1 MANKIQFGIDFKL
14 DKQGLTQAK
23 SEIEKIKKSLQ
34 EDTKLSISGDSI
46 EKLKREIEAF
56 DTALDRAF
64 DKDLNKLNVNKLNSE
79 LKKANISMS
88 DFSRSLAQAG
98 ISGSDTFIGLQR
110 EILKTGTEVKKTK
123 GLVQDMADTLVKT
136 AKWNVASSAINT
148 FSGSIQRAVG
158 YIEGMDD
165 SLNNIRVVTG
175 KSAKEMELF
184 REEANEAAKALGKT
198 TKEYSDASLIFFQQ
212 GKNANEVK
220 ELTEATLLGA
230 NITGESVS
238 DMADYLTAV
247 MNGYVMEANKALEV
261 TDKLAAVG
269 AATGSDFQELAVG
282 MSKVASMAKVVGVD
296 IDQLSGMLATVT
308 TVTREAPETIGT
320 TFKTIFARM
329 SELQAGK
336 EDEEGWTTG
345 KVEEALNQIGVS
357 VLDETGALRDM
368 GEVIDQIGGMWQNL
382 NKESRVGVANAL
394 AGQRQAS
401 RLMAL
406 FENWSMY
413 TDAVDTSQNALGSTL
428 EQNTIRM
435 DSIGYKSKQLRAEVE
450 DLWDSL
456 LDEDVFKS
464 SIDAMS
470 SIVSGIDTVVESFGG
485 LENILLTLGGV
496 ATKVFSKQIAT
507 GLVDMSKKVKDVYGG
522 AKEAITKKPELTSV
536 ERAAKQSVAE
546 DPELNN
552 AQREIRNKLIDDGI
566 KLRKQEELVAKN
578 LSAEDLKSFQQVKD
592 ELMVEQKKLAVLKEQ
607 RDLKNKSAKKTVQ
620 DIDRNITV
628 DQLEDAKELQK
639 LTEKAVKDEEEKN
652 EIVKEQQSNLDAIKR
667 LRADEKTSAK
677 QVLDIFTKEDDEIT
691 TIQTK
696 QKQLLELYNLQE
708 DAFHDSTILAEELAR
723 IEEEIAE
730 TLEDQNDELHNATLK
745 RKKLK
750 EIAETSN
757 ESQQEKDTDKNIK
770 ELELKTAEYEKQAK
784 NVAKVQAA
792 MEGLGAAMQ
801 IVSTI
806 RVFGQLNDDSL
817 TAEERTNIVTTGLGQ
832 ISAAALS
839 LIPVLTSLA
848 TAFGATWATALL
860 PITAIVAGLAAV
872 GAVVYKVADTLNPVN
887 QMTRKNE
894 KALKNYKESLA
905 EVVDE
910 QNRLNDSMA
919 KLTQRENLEKNG
931 LDPSELE
938 EYKTLTDEIASSSPE
953 MVAYYDAFGNAVIKS
968 REEVD
973 KLNESLKE
981 KKKLLHDTMESQ
993 SGSFG
998 AEVAYLQ
1005 TEGKKREAALNA
1017 QLDRQ
1022 QANLDDALASGNAKK
1037 IQKAREELAETS
1049 NQLAK
1054 LSEEFDSIGEKA
1066 QETLVNPFIQG
1077 NKVFKEMGQG
1087 LQGFVGNIF
1096 NSNEVQK
1103 GLDDI
1108 AKDGTLTIKQLQE
1121 KSEEY
1126 LNSFKNGV
1134 LKLGGALSTLN
1145 NSGDQFS
1152 QDLVQNLSGLPQDV
1166 QKVLSSQLLTVSVGL
1181 NEEELLGE
1189 IKNIGNYIADGNLDT
1204 FGVVEYFR
1212 DVAGPQIAETLS
1224 NNIKQGISDGLNSQE
1239 IQNALKEKSWV
1250 LGDTLGTNIAQALS
1264 AAATSQK
1271 YLGNDATGAGIYEYN
1286 YSEELRAQLLE
1297 LSSAFEQGGQVLVD
1311 ALANSSSE
1319 LLQALQTEMSTMD
1332 GSFAG
1337 AAQYKEGIESLNTLI
1352 ENTRLQKEEQDILNE
1367 SLQETEAIFN
1377 NFTESMADSI
1387 DGQQEIAELWNQMVA
1402 NTQEVGEGGLFSINL
1417 DEMDELNEYLRE
1429 NADAMYAYEG
1439 ATDAAIDAYEEFQE
1453 SNTQL
1458 AEAAKSVG
1466 EAFENMAN
1474 NMGED
1479 AFEKIA
1485 KLTGKT
1491 TDQIKNLAKAAS
1503 EGSIEAAKT
1512 LQNEMGRVYATLNKD
1527 SATYFNNFKKVNED
1541 KIRVVAEATGIEA
1554 DNYATLA
1561 DYENA
1566 LEIWKRDKL
1575 GEHVEKKTN
1584 TIKDALMKQVQ
1595 NADKAGMTEAEINAR
1610 TTDAAARAG
1619 EIAALLVARN
1629 AVEIAKQGGEA
1640 GREAG
1645 AQMIDAISGVDKQMG
1660 WTLSNL
1666 ANALRG
1672 EGDDFQSL
1680 LNWIDGKIA
1689 EISAGGDFK
1698 FNVKSIDMPSFDGFT
1713 YTAPSGSIDIP
1724 SYSGSTG
1731 SLGDY
1736 GTEGPAVSGGG
1747 GDKGG
1752 SSKGSEEKEVE
1763 DLEWEK
1769 DIYHDINVELQ
1780 QKQSLLDKLKK
1791 QQDKL
1796 YGKEL
1801 LDNLAKQKK
1810 ALEEQ
1815 QKLLETKLKMQQQD
1829 LANQKAV
1836 LSQQGVAFNI
1846 DGTIANYNQLL
1857 EQKVA
1862 YVNSLSGEAKEAAK
1876 EEFEKLTEMMEAYE
1890 DMMLNSIIET
1900 ENAIQD
1906 SIDAQREI
1914 FLTEFTYAIDLK
1926 IEISDD
1932 FKEALDFVKEMN
1944 NEYEDMSDNYERT
1957 IAQMG
1962 EQVDLVE
1969 RLKIKLDEINNNP
1982 NLSEKERLE
1991 LLEKY
1996 NTELKDA
2003 IKDLNK
2009 LNDELTTI
2017 FEKTLK
2023 DGLDINKKHLENFKS
2038 LNSELKHY
2046 EQTLKLIG
2054 EGDNFQVLDSIYEA
2068 QYNNL
2073 MSQINVLNGQMDV
2086 LQAQRDAL
2094 KAEGMEGTKEW
2105 EAIDKAIK
2113 DTQKDINSLA
2123 QESLKLLQTEFKNS
2137 VDEMLSTLE
2146 DAMTGGAGFKE
2157 LKKQQQEIKD
2167 ERKKYLDGEEKLL
2180 AISKLQQKVQKEID
2194 ETTDPAKKKQLQKFM
2209 DSELKN
2215 LKEKDKLTKYDV
2227 DRANQ
2232 VYDLTLKQMALEDQ
2246 RATKNIM
2253 RLVRDSQGN
2262 WVYEFTEDANAIAKA
2277 QEEVSSSMEKLMELD
2292 KKKLEE
2298 TQDLMLKLQ
2307 EEYYKEV
2314 QQIANDA
2321 ANGKY
2326 KTEEELRQALQV
2338 VNDKYNQKMI
2348 EANAEYEYVKQNA
2361 TLSSMAVIVD
2371 SYAKTGDILENLTT
2385 EQEIILQALA
2395 DKTGNSY
2402 LEMSNIVSNLIS
2414 GDDGSIK
2421 SAMIELGLATEVE
2434 MNSVSNTISSTLENL
2449 GTNTTITLEE
2459 VKTAVGGL
2467 VSNMQDSWGT
2477 SVSDMISKMISTGGF
2492 KDAST
2497 QAIQGVQDKWTEYQG
2512 KVQEVQEA
2520 TGTDLNTM
2528 KTNIENVDKATE
2540 ELNKETV
2547 ALTNKFKEEM
2557 TAVTNLTNA
2566 YKGYRAEIQNT
2577 IKELT
2582 NYVAEINKV
2591 IDAIKRKNDTEA
2603 QANKK
2608 PSTSG
2613 GTSSG
2618 GSSSN
2623 GGGGGNSSAKPAAP
2637 SLNVGSTVKVKPGTR
2652 WYYDSWG
2659 KDPSGMAYTSPLQ
2672 ITSISPYDSST
2683 HKYNLGTRAGEYL
2696 GWVKKTDI
2704 QGYDTGGY
2712 TGEWG
2717 KEGKMAFLHEK
2728 EIVLNKEDT
2737 SKILD
2742 AVKLVRGISGD
2753 ALSGLA
2759 GMIAETSRRTIEAL
2773 GAITQAVM
2781 PSKIQ
2786 TQDQGQQIQQNV
2798 EINADFSGVKSSNE
2812 IEKAFENMAN
2822 MASQYIARK

>member
-34 EDTKLSISGDSI
+34 EGTKLKIGGDSI

-98 ISGSDTFIGLQR
+98 ISGSDAFIGLQR
-110 EILKTGTEVKKTK
+110 EILKTGAEVKKTK
-123 GLVQDMADTLVKT
+123 GLVQDMADTLVHT
-136 AKWNVASSAINT
+136 VKWNIASSAVNKL
-148 FSGSIQRAVG
+148 SGSIQRAVG
-158 YIEGMDD
+158 YIEGMDE

-184 REEANEAAKALGKT
+184 REEANETAKVLGKT

-212 GKNANEVK
+212 GKSANEVK

-296 IDQLSGMLATVT
+296 IDQLNGMLATVT

-329 SELQAGK
+329 SELQAGG

-345 KVEEALNQIGVS
+345 KVEKALNQIGMS
-357 VLDETGALRDM
+357 VLDDTGALRDM
-368 GEVIDQIGGMWQNL
+368 GDVIEQVGGMWENL

-413 TDAVDTSQNALGSTL
+413 TDAVNTSQNALGSTL
-428 EQNTIRM
+428 EQNAIRV
-435 DSIGYKSKQLRAEVE
+435 DSIEYKSKQLRAEIE

-456 LDEDVFKS
+456 LDEDVFKAG
-464 SIDAMS
+464 IDAMS
-470 SIVSGIDTVVESFGG
+470 SIVSGIDTVAESFGG

-507 GLVDMSKKVKDVYGG
+507 GLVDISKKIEGVYGS
-522 AKEAITKKPELTSV
+522 AKEAITKQPELTSV

-546 DPELNN
+546 DPGLNS

-578 LSAEDLKSFQQVKD
+578 LSAEELKSFQLIKD
-592 ELMVEQKKLAVLKEQ
+592 ELMVEQKKLATLQEQ

-639 LTEKAVKDEEEKN
+639 LTEQAIKDEEEKS
-652 EIVKEQQSNLDAIKR
+652 EIVKEQQRNLDAIKR

-677 QVLDIFTKEDDEIT
+677 QVLDVFTKEDDEIT

-696 QKQLLELYNLQE
+696 QKYLLELYNLQE
-708 DAFHDSTILAEELAR
+708 DAFHDSVVLAEELAR
-723 IEEEIAE
+723 IEDEIAY
-730 TLEDQNDELHNATLK
+730 TLEDQNDELYNATLK
-745 RKKLK
+745 RKKLA
-750 EIAETSN
+750 EIAETSK
-757 ESQQEKDTDKNIK
+757 ESQQEKDTDKEIK
-770 ELELKTAEYEKQAK
+770 ELELKTAEYENQAK

-817 TAEERTNIVTTGLGQ
+817 TAEERTNIITTGLGQ
-832 ISAAALS
+832 ISAAAVS

-860 PITAIVAGLAAV
+860 PVAAIVAGLTAV
-872 GAVVYKVADTLNPVN
+872 GAVVYKVADTLDPVN

-894 KALKNYKESLA
+894 KALNNYKEALS
-905 EVVDE
+905 EVIDE

-919 KLTQRENLEKNG
+919 KFSQRENLEQNG

-953 MVAYYDAFGNAVIKS
+953 MVAYYDAFGNAVLKS

-973 KLNESLKE
+973 KLNESLIE
-981 KKKLLHDTMESQ
+981 KKELLHETMESQ

-998 AEVAYLQ
+998 AEIAYLQ

-1017 QLDRQ
+1017 QLDKQ
-1022 QANLDDALASGNAKK
+1022 QANLDEALLSGNAKK

-1066 QETLVNPFIQG
+1066 QETIVNPFIQG

-1096 NSNEVQK
+1096 NSNEIQK

-1108 AKDGTLTIKQLQE
+1108 AKDGTLTITQLRE

-1166 QKVLSSQLLTVSVGL
+1166 QRALSSQLLTLSVGL

-1189 IKNIGNYIADGNLDT
+1189 IKNISNYISDGNLDT
-1204 FGVVEYFR
+1204 FGVIEHFR
-1212 DVAGPQIAETLS
+1212 DVAGPQIAEALS

-1239 IQNALKEKSWV
+1239 IQNALNEKSWFW
-1250 LGDTLGTNIAQALS
+1250 GETLGENIAEALRI
-1264 AAATSQK
+1264 AANNTDLS
-1271 YLGNDATGAGIYEYN
+1271 NGANN
-1286 YSEELRAQLLE
+1286 YSEEIKSQLLE
-1297 LSSAFEQGGQVLVD
+1297 LSSAFEQGGQVLVE

-1319 LLQALQTEMSTMD
+1319 LLQALQTEMSTID

-1337 AAQYKEGIESLNTLI
+1337 TAQYKEGLESLNLLI
-1352 ENTRLQKEEQDILNE
+1352 ENTRLQKEEQDALNE
-1367 SLQETEAIFN
+1367 SLQETGAIFN

-1387 DGQQEIAELWNQMVA
+1387 DGQQEIAELWNQMVE

-1429 NADAMYAYEG
+1429 NAEAMYAYEG
-1439 ATDAAIDAYEEFQE
+1439 ATDAAIDANEEFQD

-1458 AEAAKSVG
+1458 IDAAKRVG
-1466 EAFENMAN
+1466 KAFENMAD

-1491 TDQIKNLAKAAS
+1491 TDQIKDLAKAAS

-1561 DYENA
+1561 EYENA

-1575 GEHVEKKTN
+1575 GEHVTKKTD
-1584 TIKDALMKQVQ
+1584 TIKEALMKQVE
-1595 NADKAGMTEAEINAR
+1595 NADKAGMAEAEVNAR

-1629 AVEIAKQGGEA
+1629 AVQIAEQGGEA

-1645 AQMIDAISGVDKQMG
+1645 AQMIEAISGVDKQMG

-1698 FNVKSIDMPSFDGFT
+1698 FDVKAIEMPSFEGFN
-1713 YTAPSGSIDIP
+1713 YTAPSGSISVP

-1736 GTEGPAVSGGG
+1736 GTQGPSVSSGGG

-1752 SSKGSEEKEVE
+1752 SSGGNKGSEEKEVE
-1763 DLEWEK
+1763 DLEWEA
-1769 DIYHDINVELQ
+1769 DIYHDINVELE
-1780 QKQSLLDKLKK
+1780 QKSILLDKLKQ

-1796 YGKEL
+1796 YGKAL

-1836 LSQQGVAFNI
+1836 LSQQGVAFNV

-1890 DMMLNSIIET
+1890 NMILNSIIET

-1926 IEISDD
+1926 MEISDD

-1944 NEYEDMSDNYERT
+1944 DEYEDMSDNYERT

-1996 NTELKDA
+1996 NDELKDA

-2073 MSQINVLNGQMDV
+2073 MGQINVLNKQMDV
-2086 LQAQRDAL
+2086 LQTQRDAL

-2137 VDEMLSTLE
+2137 VNEMLSTLE

-2180 AISKLQQKVQKEID
+2180 AVSKLQQKVQKEID
-2194 ETTDPAKKKQLQKFM
+2194 ETSDPAKKKQLQKFM

-2246 RATKNIM
+2246 RATKNVM
-2253 RLVRDSQGN
+2253 RLVRDTQGN
-2262 WVYEFTEDANAIAKA
+2262 WVYEFTEDANAIQKA

-2371 SYAKTGDILENLTT
+2371 SYAKTGDVLENLTT

-2402 LEMSNIVSNLIS
+2402 LEMSDIVSNLIS
-2414 GDDGSIK
+2414 GDDDSIK

-2434 MNSVSNTISSTLENL
+2434 MDSVSNTISSTLENL

-2467 VSNMQDSWGT
+2467 VANMQNDWGI
-2477 SVSDMISKMISTGGF
+2477 SVSDMISQMISTGGF

-2497 QAIQGVQDKWTEYQG
+2497 QAIQGVQDKWTEYQD
-2512 KVQEVQEA
+2512 KVQEVQNT
-2520 TGTDLNTM
+2520 TGTDLNTI

-2582 NYVAEINKV
+2582 NYVAEIDKV

-2623 GGGGGNSSAKPAAP
+2623 SGGGGGNSSAKPAPP
-2637 SLNVGSTVKVKPGTR
+2637 SLNVGSTVKVKSGTR

-2659 KDPSGMAYTSPLQ
+2659 TNPSGMAYTTPLQ
-2672 ITSISPYDSST
+2672 ITSISPYADST
-2683 HKYNLGTRAGEYL
+2683 HKYNLGTKAGEYL

>member
-175 KSAKEMELF
+175 KSTKEMELF

-296 IDQLSGMLATVT
+296 IDQLNGMLATVT

-345 KVEEALNQIGVS
+345 KVEEALNKVGMS
-357 VLDETGALRDM
+357 VLDETGQLKDM
-368 GEVIDQIGGMWQNL
+368 GKVIEQIGGMWTDMNR
-382 NKESRVGVANAL
+382 ESQVAIANAL

-401 RLMAL
+401 RLIAL

-413 TDAVDTSQNALGSTL
+413 TDAVDVSQNALGATM
-428 EQNTIRM
+428 EQNAVRM
-435 DSIGYKSKQLRAEVE
+435 DSLAYQSKQLSANLESMWMRIINE
-450 DLWDSL
+450 DTLAAGTTALNKLIDMVNDFIDSL
-456 LDEDVFKS
+456 G
-464 SIDAMS
+464 
-470 SIVSGIDTVVESFGG
+470 GIG
-485 LENILLTLGGV
+485 NTLGAIGALAV
-496 ATKVFSKQIAT
+496 GVFSKQIAGSLQNTKDKITDFAREAKNDLSSMISTIKNLTPT
-507 GLVDMSKKVKDVYGG
+507 GRLERQNTSSNSESEEYRLAQQERISELQAGELKIKRNLSTEEHQRYKELTGIIAKESEALTLAMKNKEIAEDIAATGGLATTNVKAELNVLKSKEKALENIKNSVEAAKNSTKATTVEESVLLEKLGKQDQYTKNIVEQLKVSNKGRIQIKDIEELITKELEAQEDAQAAINELQKAGLNNAEAQLEAQEARTAEITSQAEGEITELEKKAAREQLWSTVVSGAAAAGTAIFGVVGALKEYNKEGATFDDQTNAITNGFSTMGASLMMMPGIWTKVIGAVSMATGWIIKFVRENTGMGKILKTNEAVLERYQNRMADIADAQERLNQVSDKFEEIDAITADGLLPEERESLQQIRNEIAELKPEMVDYYDAYGNAVLKNRDALKEMNDELERQREIERNAMKENSGNFGQEYGYRMAGIQEEIASKETELAAEQQYLNELLKGGSEAEAALRGSDKSMWKSRQEEIAEAIDSTEKKIASLSANLTDLGESSKSVGKDIQSNMIDVIIQSDGPIKNLGKSMQGLGANLLTQTRVMDSVKDAYQKAQDQFLSAEDSSALQKQVMNDIQARVEGIAQYFVDLKNADHEWVETLSKSNTQTQQYLSETMYNLG
-522 AKEAITKKPELTSV
+522 ATKEEMDSLTSAFV
-536 ERAAKQSVAE
+536 SMVDGDNGFFDIAKLQDESNAMSQVFSSMMTTRMNTLEEYKSQLDAMKQEVFSTEDIDILAREWVASME
-546 DPELNN
+546 NAIYN
-552 AQREIRNKLIDDGI
+552 AQREGDSAGAQGLQTMLDEFNRLGSTGNDTDMMARNEILFSDTELLERNKTLLDGQIDQY
-566 KLRKQEELVAKN
+566 LELSNSVATYQEQIAN
-578 LSAEDLKSFQQVKD
+578 LSEAQAELTDMSYNY
-592 ELMVEQKKLAVLKEQ
+592 LA
-607 RDLKNKSAKKTVQ
+607 T
-620 DIDRNITV
+620 
-628 DQLEDAKELQK
+628 
-639 LTEKAVKDEEEKN
+639 
-652 EIVKEQQSNLDAIKR
+652 
-667 LRADEKTSAK
+667 
-677 QVLDIFTKEDDEIT
+677 
-691 TIQTK
+691 
-696 QKQLLELYNLQE
+696 
-708 DAFHDSTILAEELAR
+708 
-723 IEEEIAE
+723 IAE
-730 TLEDQNDELHNATLK
+730 TDEGYSYM
-745 RKKLK
+745 
-750 EIAETSN
+750 AETFNSFA
-757 ESQQEKDTDKNIK
+757 EALGEFGGDMDGIFEGFDAELDGMVEK
-770 ELELKTAEYEKQAK
+770 
-784 NVAKVQAA
+784 
-792 MEGLGAAMQ
+792 M
-801 IVSTI
+801 
-806 RVFGQLNDDSL
+806 
-817 TAEERTNIVTTGLGQ
+817 
-832 ISAAALS
+832 
-839 LIPVLTSLA
+839 
-848 TAFGATWATALL
+848 
-860 PITAIVAGLAAV
+860 GLAADE
-872 GAVVYKVADTLNPVN
+872 A
-887 QMTRKNE
+887 KNI
-894 KALKNYKESLA
+894 
-905 EVVDE
+905 E
-910 QNRLNDSMA
+910 QD
-919 KLTQRENLEKNG
+919 
-931 LDPSELE
+931 
-938 EYKTLTDEIASSSPE
+938 
-953 MVAYYDAFGNAVIKS
+953 
-968 REEVD
+968 
-973 KLNESLKE
+973 
-981 KKKLLHDTMESQ
+981 
-993 SGSFG
+993 
-998 AEVAYLQ
+998 
-1005 TEGKKREAALNA
+1005 
-1017 QLDRQ
+1017 
-1022 QANLDDALASGNAKK
+1022 LAS
-1037 IQKAREELAETS
+1037 
-1049 NQLAK
+1049 
-1054 LSEEFDSIGEKA
+1054 
-1066 QETLVNPFIQG
+1066 
-1077 NKVFKEMGQG
+1077 
-1087 LQGFVGNIF
+1087 
-1096 NSNEVQK
+1096 
-1103 GLDDI
+1103 
-1108 AKDGTLTIKQLQE
+1108 
-1121 KSEEY
+1121 
-1126 LNSFKNGV
+1126 
-1134 LKLGGALSTLN
+1134 
-1145 NSGDQFS
+1145 
-1152 QDLVQNLSGLPQDV
+1152 
-1166 QKVLSSQLLTVSVGL
+1166 
-1181 NEEELLGE
+1181 
-1189 IKNIGNYIADGNLDT
+1189 NIGKA
-1204 FGVVEYFR
+1204 F
-1212 DVAGPQIAETLS
+1212 
-1224 NNIKQGISDGLNSQE
+1224 
-1239 IQNALKEKSWV
+1239 
-1250 LGDTLGTNIAQALS
+1250 QALPDKMGDS
-1264 AAATSQK
+1264 
-1271 YLGNDATGAGIYEYN
+1271 YN
-1286 YSEELRAQLLE
+1286 NLL
-1297 LSSAFEQGGQVLVD
+1297 
-1311 ALANSSSE
+1311 
-1319 LLQALQTEMSTMD
+1319 
-1332 GSFAG
+1332 
-1337 AAQYKEGIESLNTLI
+1337 
-1352 ENTRLQKEEQDILNE
+1352 
-1367 SLQETEAIFN
+1367 
-1377 NFTESMADSI
+1377 
-1387 DGQQEIAELWNQMVA
+1387 
-1402 NTQEVGEGGLFSINL
+1402 
-1417 DEMDELNEYLRE
+1417 
-1429 NADAMYAYEG
+1429 
-1439 ATDAAIDAYEEFQE
+1439 
-1453 SNTQL
+1453 
-1458 AEAAKSVG
+1458 
-1466 EAFENMAN
+1466 
-1474 NMGED
+1474 
-1479 AFEKIA
+1479 

-1491 TDQIKNLAKAAS
+1491 SDQMTKLAQEAAG
-1503 EGSIEAAKT
+1503 GSKEAAKELSNSVGKIYAAMNMENADYYKEFVKYNRAR
-1512 LQNEMGRVYATLNKD
+1512 LQDVAT
-1527 SATYFNNFKKVNED
+1527 T
-1541 KIRVVAEATGIEA
+1541 TGIMATDYDNLAQFQNDLERWKAEVA
-1554 DNYATLA
+1554 DGYHGDQYNSYLDMVRSKLKTASNAGA
-1561 DYENA
+1561 DEQK
-1566 LEIWKRDKL
+1566 I
-1575 GEHVEKKTN
+1575 
-1584 TIKDALMKQVQ
+1584 
-1595 NADKAGMTEAEINAR
+1595 
-1610 TTDAAARAG
+1610 AAATT
-1619 EIAALLVARN
+1619 AAANVESANQASIVANNMYQMVAR
-1629 AVEIAKQGGEA
+1629 AA
-1640 GREAG
+1640 
-1645 AQMIDAISGVDKQMG
+1645 DAISNIPLLGKLVSRGVQAIVNKFKSYVEQKSNELKSAQSVLDAALG
-1660 WTLSNL
+1660 DLDLGDITLDNYL
-1666 ANALRG
+1666 
-1672 EGDDFQSL
+1672 DDTTGVNNFVMP
-1680 LNWIDGKIA
+1680 
-1689 EISAGGDFK
+1689 AGPQ
-1698 FNVKSIDMPSFDGFT
+1698 I
-1713 YTAPSGSIDIP
+1713 
-1724 SYSGSTG
+1724 STG
-1731 SLGDY
+1731 RPTS
-1736 GTEGPAVSGGG
+1736 GTTGPSVSNSGG

-1876 EEFEKLTEMMEAYE
+1876 GEFEKLTEMMEAYE

-1969 RLKIKLDEINNNP
+1969 RLKIKLDAINNNP

-1996 NTELKDA
+1996 NAELKDA

-2137 VDEMLSTLE
+2137 VNEMLSTLE

-2180 AISKLQQKVQKEID
+2180 AVSKLQQKVQKEID

-2402 LEMSNIVSNLIS
+2402 LEMSDIVSDLIS
-2414 GDDGSIK
+2414 GDDDSIK

-2434 MNSVSNTISSTLENL
+2434 MDNVSNTISSTLENL

-2459 VKTAVGGL
+2459 VKNAVGGL
-2467 VSNMQDSWGT
+2467 VSNMQDGWGT

-2520 TGTDLNTM
+2520 TGTNLNTI
-2528 KTNIENVDKATE
+2528 KTNIKNVDKATE
-2540 ELNKETV
+2540 ELNKETE

-2557 TAVTNLTNA
+2557 TAITNLTNA

-2608 PSTSG
+2608 PSTSS

-2623 GGGGGNSSAKPAAP
+2623 GGGGGNSSAKPAPPA
-2637 SLNVGSTVKVKPGTR
+2637 LNVGSTVKVKSGTR

-2659 KDPSGMAYTSPLQ
+2659 MNPSGMAYTTPLQ
-2672 ITSISPYDSST
+2672 ITSISPYADST
-2683 HKYNLGTRAGEYL
+2683 HKYNLGTKAGEYL

-2798 EINADFSGVKSSNE
+2798 EINADFSGVKSANE

>member
-1 MANKIQFGIDFKL
+1 MAKINFTLDFNLNKDGIKQAGKELDALMKKLKDSPEFGL
-14 DKQGLTQAK
+14 DKELQKAYK
-23 SEIEKIKKSLQ
+23 SA
-34 EDTKLSISGDSI
+34 
-46 EKLKREIEAF
+46 EA
-56 DTALDRAF
+56 
-64 DKDLNKLNVNKLNSE
+64 
-79 LKKANISMS
+79 LKKALSKSFDKNFEKLGVKEFNNELSKS
-88 DFSRSLAQAG
+88 GQSLNSVEKNLTAVGVKGAKAFNEIEYEINKVGLSVKQ
-98 ISGSDTFIGLQR
+98 SNKFLNEMFDTFGKTVKWGL
-110 EILKTGTEVKKTK
+110 
-123 GLVQDMADTLVKT
+123 
-136 AKWNVASSAINT
+136 ASSAMNQMT
-148 FSGSIQRAVG
+148 GAVQRAVG
-158 YIEGMDD
+158 FTKSLDE
-165 SLNNIRVVTG
+165 SLNNIQVVSG
-175 KSAKEMELF
+175 KNTAEMKSFAK
-184 REEANEAAKALGKT
+184 EANEAAKALGKT
-198 TKEYSDASLIFFQQ
+198 TTEYTDASLIFFQQ
-212 GKNANEVK
+212 GKTASEVRA
-220 ELTEATLLGA
+220 LTEATLMGA
-230 NITGESVS
+230 NVTGSSVT

-247 MNGYVMEANKALEV
+247 MNGYVFEANRALEV

-296 IDQLSGMLATVT
+296 IDQLNGMLATVT

-345 KVEEALNQIGVS
+345 KVEEALNKVGMS
-357 VLDETGALRDM
+357 VLDETGQLKDM
-368 GEVIDQIGGMWQNL
+368 GKVIEQIGGMWTDMNR
-382 NKESRVGVANAL
+382 ESQVAITNAL

-413 TDAVDTSQNALGSTL
+413 TDAVDVSQNALGATM
-428 EQNTIRM
+428 EQNAVRM
-435 DSIGYKSKQLRAEVE
+435 DSLAYQSKQLSANLESMWMRIINE
-450 DLWDSL
+450 DTLAAGTTALNKLIDMVNDFIDSL
-456 LDEDVFKS
+456 G
-464 SIDAMS
+464 
-470 SIVSGIDTVVESFGG
+470 GIG
-485 LENILLTLGGV
+485 NTLGTIGALAV
-496 ATKVFSKQIAT
+496 GVFSKQIAGSLQNTKDKITDFAREAKNDLSSMISTIKNLTPT
-507 GLVDMSKKVKDVYGG
+507 GRLERQNTSSNSESEEYRLAQQERISELQAGELKIKRNLSTEEHQRYKELTGII
-522 AKEAITKKPELTSV
+522 AKESEALTLAMKNKEIAEDIAATGGLATTNVKAELNVLKSKEKALENIKNSVEAAKNSTKATTVEESVLLEKLGKQDQYTKNIVEQLKVSNKGRIQIKDIEELITKEL
-536 ERAAKQSVAE
+536 EAQEDAQAAINELQKAG
-546 DPELNN
+546 LNN
-552 AQREIRNKLIDDGI
+552 AEAQLEAQEAKTAEITRQAEGEITELEKKAKKEELWNRVVSGAAAAGTAIFGAIGAIKEYNKEGATFDDQTNAITNGFSTMGASLMAMPGIWTKVIGAVSMATGWIIKFVRENTGMGKILKTNEAVLERYQNRMADIADAQERLNQVSDKFEEIDAITADGLLPEERENLQQIRNEIAELKPEMVDYYDAYGNAVLKNRDALKEMNDELERQREIERNAMKENSGNFGQEYGYRMAGI
-566 KLRKQEELVAKN
+566 QEEIASK
-578 LSAEDLKSFQQVKD
+578 ET
-592 ELMVEQKKLAVLKEQ
+592 ELA
-607 RDLKNKSAKKTVQ
+607 A
-620 DIDRNITV
+620 
-628 DQLEDAKELQK
+628 
-639 LTEKAVKDEEEKN
+639 
-652 EIVKEQQSNLDAIKR
+652 EQQYLNELLKGGSEAKAA
-667 LRADEKTSAK
+667 LRGSDKSMWK
-677 QVLDIFTKEDDEIT
+677 SRQ
-691 TIQTK
+691 
-696 QKQLLELYNLQE
+696 
-708 DAFHDSTILAEELAR
+708 
-723 IEEEIAE
+723 EEIAE
-730 TLEDQNDELHNATLK
+730 AIDSTE
-745 RKKLK
+745 KK
-750 EIAETSN
+750 IASLSANLTDLRESYQSVGKDIQSN
-757 ESQQEKDTDKNIK
+757 MIDVIVQSDGPIKNLGK
-770 ELELKTAEYEKQAK
+770 SMQ
-784 NVAKVQAA
+784 
-792 MEGLGAAMQ
+792 GLGANLLTQTRVMDSVKDAYQKGQDQFLSDKDSAALQKQAMDDIQ
-801 IVSTI
+801 A
-806 RVFGQLNDDSL
+806 RVEGIAQYFVDLKNADHEWVETLSKSNTQTQQYLSETMYNLGATKEEMDSL
-817 TAEERTNIVTTGLGQ
+817 TG
-832 ISAAALS
+832 
-839 LIPVLTSLA
+839 
-848 TAFGATWATALL
+848 AF
-860 PITAIVAGLAAV
+860 VS
-872 GAVVYKVADTLNPVN
+872 
-887 QMTRKNE
+887 M
-894 KALKNYKESLA
+894 
-905 EVVDE
+905 VDGD
-910 QNRLNDSMA
+910 NGFFDIA
-919 KLTQRENLEKNG
+919 KLQDESNAMSQVFSSMMTTRMNT
-931 LDPSELE
+931 LE
-938 EYKTLTDEIASSSPE
+938 EYKSQL
-953 MVAYYDAFGNAVIKS
+953 DAMKQEVFSTEDIDILAREWVTSIENAI
-968 REEVD
+968 
-973 KLNESLKE
+973 
-981 KKKLLHDTMESQ
+981 
-993 SGSFG
+993 
-998 AEVAYLQ
+998 Y
-1005 TEGKKREAALNA
+1005 NA
-1017 QLDRQ
+1017 QRDEDY
-1022 QANLDDALASGNAKK
+1022 AGA
-1037 IQKAREELAETS
+1037 
-1049 NQLAK
+1049 
-1054 LSEEFDSIGEKA
+1054 
-1066 QETLVNPFIQG
+1066 
-1077 NKVFKEMGQG
+1077 QG
-1087 LQGFVGNIF
+1087 LQAMLDEFNRLGSTGNDTDMMARNEILF
-1096 NSNEVQK
+1096 SDTELLERNKTLLDGQIDQYLELSNSVATYQEQ
-1103 GLDDI
+1103 I
-1108 AKDGTLTIKQLQE
+1108 A
-1121 KSEEY
+1121 
-1126 LNSFKNGV
+1126 
-1134 LKLGGALSTLN
+1134 
-1145 NSGDQFS
+1145 
-1152 QDLVQNLSGLPQDV
+1152 NLSEAQAE
-1166 QKVLSSQLLTVSVGL
+1166 LTDMSY
-1181 NEEELLGE
+1181 
-1189 IKNIGNYIADGNLDT
+1189 NYLAT
-1204 FGVVEYFR
+1204 
-1212 DVAGPQIAETLS
+1212 IAETDEGYSYMAETFNSFAEALGEFGGDMDGIFEGFDAELDGMIEKMGLAADEAKNIEQDLAS
-1224 NNIKQGISDGLNSQE
+1224 NIGK
-1239 IQNALKEKSWV
+1239 AF
-1250 LGDTLGTNIAQALS
+1250 QALPDKMGDS
-1264 AAATSQK
+1264 YK
-1271 YLGNDATGAGIYEYN
+1271 D
-1286 YSEELRAQLLE
+1286 LL
-1297 LSSAFEQGGQVLVD
+1297 
-1311 ALANSSSE
+1311 
-1319 LLQALQTEMSTMD
+1319 
-1332 GSFAG
+1332 
-1337 AAQYKEGIESLNTLI
+1337 
-1352 ENTRLQKEEQDILNE
+1352 
-1367 SLQETEAIFN
+1367 
-1377 NFTESMADSI
+1377 
-1387 DGQQEIAELWNQMVA
+1387 
-1402 NTQEVGEGGLFSINL
+1402 
-1417 DEMDELNEYLRE
+1417 
-1429 NADAMYAYEG
+1429 
-1439 ATDAAIDAYEEFQE
+1439 
-1453 SNTQL
+1453 
-1458 AEAAKSVG
+1458 
-1466 EAFENMAN
+1466 
-1474 NMGED
+1474 
-1479 AFEKIA
+1479 

-1491 TDQIKNLAKAAS
+1491 SDEMTKLAQEAAGGGKEAAKELSNSVGKIYAAMNMENADYYKEFVKYNQARLQDVAATTGIMATDYDNLAQFQNDLERWKAEVADGYHGDQYNSYLDMVRSKLKSASDAGADEQKIAAATTAAANVESANQASIVANNMYQMVAKAA
-1503 EGSIEAAKT
+1503 
-1512 LQNEMGRVYATLNKD
+1512 
-1527 SATYFNNFKKVNED
+1527 
-1541 KIRVVAEATGIEA
+1541 
-1554 DNYATLA
+1554 
-1561 DYENA
+1561 
-1566 LEIWKRDKL
+1566 
-1575 GEHVEKKTN
+1575 
-1584 TIKDALMKQVQ
+1584 
-1595 NADKAGMTEAEINAR
+1595 
-1610 TTDAAARAG
+1610 
-1619 EIAALLVARN
+1619 
-1629 AVEIAKQGGEA
+1629 
-1640 GREAG
+1640 
-1645 AQMIDAISGVDKQMG
+1645 DAISNIPLLGTLVSKGVQAIVNKFKSYAEQKSNELKSAQSILDAALG
-1660 WTLSNL
+1660 DLDLGDITLDNYL
-1666 ANALRG
+1666 
-1672 EGDDFQSL
+1672 DDTTGFD
-1680 LNWIDGKIA
+1680 NFVMP
-1689 EISAGGDFK
+1689 AG
-1698 FNVKSIDMPSFDGFT
+1698 PQL
-1713 YTAPSGSIDIP
+1713 
-1724 SYSGSTG
+1724 STG
-1731 SLGDY
+1731 RPTS
-1736 GTEGPAVSGGG
+1736 GTEGPSVSNSGG
-1747 GDKGG
+1747 GDKGKGG
-1752 SSKGSEEKEVE
+1752 SSKDSEEKEVE

-1846 DGTIANYNQLL
+1846 DGTIANYNKLL

-1969 RLKIKLDEINNNP
+1969 RLKIKLDAINNNP

-1996 NTELKDA
+1996 NAELKDA

-2180 AISKLQQKVQKEID
+2180 AVSKLQQKVQKEID

-2402 LEMSNIVSNLIS
+2402 LEMSDIVSNLIS
-2414 GDDGSIK
+2414 GDNDSIK

-2434 MNSVSNTISSTLENL
+2434 MDSVSNTISSTLENL

-2467 VSNMQDSWGT
+2467 VANMQDSWGT

-2520 TGTDLNTM
+2520 TGTNLNTI
-2528 KTNIENVDKATE
+2528 KTNIENIDKATE
-2540 ELNKETV
+2540 ELNKETE

-2557 TAVTNLTNA
+2557 TAITNLTNA

-2591 IDAIKRKNDTEA
+2591 IDAIKRKNDTES

-2608 PSTSG
+2608 PSTSS

-2623 GGGGGNSSAKPAAP
+2623 GGGGGNSSAKPAPPA
-2637 SLNVGSTVKVKPGTR
+2637 LNVGSTVKVKSGTR

-2659 KDPSGMAYTSPLQ
+2659 MNPSGMAYTTPLQ
-2672 ITSISPYDSST
+2672 ITSISPYADST
-2683 HKYNLGTRAGEYL
+2683 HKYNLGTKAGEYL

-2798 EINADFSGVKSSNE
+2798 EINADFSGVKSANE

>member
-1 MANKIQFGIDFKL
+1 M
-14 DKQGLTQAK
+14 
-23 SEIEKIKKSLQ
+23 
-34 EDTKLSISGDSI
+34 GDSY
-46 EKLKREIEAF
+46 
-56 DTALDRAF
+56 
-64 DKDLNKLNVNKLNSE
+64 KDLL
-79 LKKANISMS
+79 
-88 DFSRSLAQAG
+88 
-98 ISGSDTFIGLQR
+98 
-110 EILKTGTEVKKTK
+110 
-123 GLVQDMADTLVKT
+123 
-136 AKWNVASSAINT
+136 
-148 FSGSIQRAVG
+148 
-158 YIEGMDD
+158 
-165 SLNNIRVVTG
+165 
-175 KSAKEMELF
+175 
-184 REEANEAAKALGKT
+184 
-198 TKEYSDASLIFFQQ
+198 
-212 GKNANEVK
+212 
-220 ELTEATLLGA
+220 
-230 NITGESVS
+230 
-238 DMADYLTAV
+238 
-247 MNGYVMEANKALEV
+247 
-261 TDKLAAVG
+261 
-269 AATGSDFQELAVG
+269 
-282 MSKVASMAKVVGVD
+282 
-296 IDQLSGMLATVT
+296 
-308 TVTREAPETIGT
+308 
-320 TFKTIFARM
+320 
-329 SELQAGK
+329 
-336 EDEEGWTTG
+336 
-345 KVEEALNQIGVS
+345 
-357 VLDETGALRDM
+357 
-368 GEVIDQIGGMWQNL
+368 
-382 NKESRVGVANAL
+382 
-394 AGQRQAS
+394 
-401 RLMAL
+401 
-406 FENWSMY
+406 
-413 TDAVDTSQNALGSTL
+413 
-428 EQNTIRM
+428 
-435 DSIGYKSKQLRAEVE
+435 
-450 DLWDSL
+450 
-456 LDEDVFKS
+456 
-464 SIDAMS
+464 
-470 SIVSGIDTVVESFGG
+470 
-485 LENILLTLGGV
+485 
-496 ATKVFSKQIAT
+496 
-507 GLVDMSKKVKDVYGG
+507 
-522 AKEAITKKPELTSV
+522 
-536 ERAAKQSVAE
+536 
-546 DPELNN
+546 
-552 AQREIRNKLIDDGI
+552 
-566 KLRKQEELVAKN
+566 
-578 LSAEDLKSFQQVKD
+578 
-592 ELMVEQKKLAVLKEQ
+592 
-607 RDLKNKSAKKTVQ
+607 
-620 DIDRNITV
+620 
-628 DQLEDAKELQK
+628 
-639 LTEKAVKDEEEKN
+639 
-652 EIVKEQQSNLDAIKR
+652 
-667 LRADEKTSAK
+667 
-677 QVLDIFTKEDDEIT
+677 
-691 TIQTK
+691 
-696 QKQLLELYNLQE
+696 
-708 DAFHDSTILAEELAR
+708 
-723 IEEEIAE
+723 
-730 TLEDQNDELHNATLK
+730 
-745 RKKLK
+745 
-750 EIAETSN
+750 
-757 ESQQEKDTDKNIK
+757 
-770 ELELKTAEYEKQAK
+770 
-784 NVAKVQAA
+784 
-792 MEGLGAAMQ
+792 
-801 IVSTI
+801 
-806 RVFGQLNDDSL
+806 
-817 TAEERTNIVTTGLGQ
+817 
-832 ISAAALS
+832 
-839 LIPVLTSLA
+839 
-848 TAFGATWATALL
+848 
-860 PITAIVAGLAAV
+860 
-872 GAVVYKVADTLNPVN
+872 
-887 QMTRKNE
+887 
-894 KALKNYKESLA
+894 
-905 EVVDE
+905 
-910 QNRLNDSMA
+910 
-919 KLTQRENLEKNG
+919 
-931 LDPSELE
+931 
-938 EYKTLTDEIASSSPE
+938 
-953 MVAYYDAFGNAVIKS
+953 
-968 REEVD
+968 
-973 KLNESLKE
+973 
-981 KKKLLHDTMESQ
+981 
-993 SGSFG
+993 
-998 AEVAYLQ
+998 
-1005 TEGKKREAALNA
+1005 
-1017 QLDRQ
+1017 
-1022 QANLDDALASGNAKK
+1022 
-1037 IQKAREELAETS
+1037 
-1049 NQLAK
+1049 
-1054 LSEEFDSIGEKA
+1054 
-1066 QETLVNPFIQG
+1066 
-1077 NKVFKEMGQG
+1077 
-1087 LQGFVGNIF
+1087 
-1096 NSNEVQK
+1096 
-1103 GLDDI
+1103 
-1108 AKDGTLTIKQLQE
+1108 
-1121 KSEEY
+1121 
-1126 LNSFKNGV
+1126 
-1134 LKLGGALSTLN
+1134 
-1145 NSGDQFS
+1145 
-1152 QDLVQNLSGLPQDV
+1152 
-1166 QKVLSSQLLTVSVGL
+1166 
-1181 NEEELLGE
+1181 
-1189 IKNIGNYIADGNLDT
+1189 
-1204 FGVVEYFR
+1204 
-1212 DVAGPQIAETLS
+1212 
-1224 NNIKQGISDGLNSQE
+1224 
-1239 IQNALKEKSWV
+1239 
-1250 LGDTLGTNIAQALS
+1250 
-1264 AAATSQK
+1264 
-1271 YLGNDATGAGIYEYN
+1271 
-1286 YSEELRAQLLE
+1286 
-1297 LSSAFEQGGQVLVD
+1297 
-1311 ALANSSSE
+1311 
-1319 LLQALQTEMSTMD
+1319 
-1332 GSFAG
+1332 
-1337 AAQYKEGIESLNTLI
+1337 
-1352 ENTRLQKEEQDILNE
+1352 
-1367 SLQETEAIFN
+1367 
-1377 NFTESMADSI
+1377 
-1387 DGQQEIAELWNQMVA
+1387 
-1402 NTQEVGEGGLFSINL
+1402 
-1417 DEMDELNEYLRE
+1417 
-1429 NADAMYAYEG
+1429 
-1439 ATDAAIDAYEEFQE
+1439 
-1453 SNTQL
+1453 
-1458 AEAAKSVG
+1458 
-1466 EAFENMAN
+1466 
-1474 NMGED
+1474 
-1479 AFEKIA
+1479 

-1491 TDQIKNLAKAAS
+1491 SDEMTKLAHEAAGGGKEAARELSNSVGKIYAAMNMENADYYKEFVKYNQARLQDVAATTGIMATDYDNLAQFQNDLERWKAEVADGYHGDQYNSYLDMVRSKLKTASNAGADEQKIAAATTAAANVESANQASIVANNMYQMVAKAA
-1503 EGSIEAAKT
+1503 
-1512 LQNEMGRVYATLNKD
+1512 
-1527 SATYFNNFKKVNED
+1527 
-1541 KIRVVAEATGIEA
+1541 
-1554 DNYATLA
+1554 
-1561 DYENA
+1561 
-1566 LEIWKRDKL
+1566 
-1575 GEHVEKKTN
+1575 
-1584 TIKDALMKQVQ
+1584 
-1595 NADKAGMTEAEINAR
+1595 
-1610 TTDAAARAG
+1610 
-1619 EIAALLVARN
+1619 
-1629 AVEIAKQGGEA
+1629 
-1640 GREAG
+1640 
-1645 AQMIDAISGVDKQMG
+1645 DAISNIPLLGKLVSKGVQAIVNKFKSYAEQKSNELKSAQSILDAALG
-1660 WTLSNL
+1660 DLNLGDITLDNYLDSTTGFDN
-1666 ANALRG
+1666 
-1672 EGDDFQSL
+1672 FVMP
-1680 LNWIDGKIA
+1680 
-1689 EISAGGDFK
+1689 AG
-1698 FNVKSIDMPSFDGFT
+1698 PQL
-1713 YTAPSGSIDIP
+1713 
-1724 SYSGSTG
+1724 STG
-1731 SLGDY
+1731 RPTS
-1736 GTEGPAVSGGG
+1736 GTEGPSVSNSGGG
-1747 GDKGG
+1747 DKGKGG
-1752 SSKGSEEKEVE
+1752 SSKGSEEKEIE

-1796 YGKEL
+1796 YGREL

-1846 DGTIANYNQLL
+1846 DGTIANYNKLL

-1969 RLKIKLDEINNNP
+1969 RLKIKLDAINNNP

-1996 NTELKDA
+1996 NAELKDA

-2180 AISKLQQKVQKEID
+2180 AVSKLQQKVQKEID

-2434 MNSVSNTISSTLENL
+2434 MDSVSNTISSTLENL

-2467 VSNMQDSWGT
+2467 VANMQDSWGT

-2512 KVQEVQEA
+2512 KVLEVQEA
-2520 TGTDLNTM
+2520 TGTDLNTI
-2528 KTNIENVDKATE
+2528 KTNIENVDKSTE

-2577 IKELT
+2577 IKDLT

-2608 PSTSG
+2608 PSTSS

-2623 GGGGGNSSAKPAAP
+2623 GGGGGNSSAKPAPPA
-2637 SLNVGSTVKVKPGTR
+2637 LNVGSTVKVKSGTR

-2659 KDPSGMAYTSPLQ
+2659 MNPSGMAYTTPLQ
-2672 ITSISPYDSST
+2672 ITSISPYADST
-2683 HKYNLGTRAGEYL
+2683 HKYNLGTKAGEYL

-2798 EINADFSGVKSSNE
+2798 EINADFSGVKSANE

>member
-1 MANKIQFGIDFKL
+1 MAKINFTLDFNLNKDGIKQAGKELDALMKKLKDSPEFGIDKEL
-14 DKQGLTQAK
+14 QKAYK
-23 SEIEKIKKSLQ
+23 SA
-34 EDTKLSISGDSI
+34 
-46 EKLKREIEAF
+46 EA
-56 DTALDRAF
+56 
-64 DKDLNKLNVNKLNSE
+64 
-79 LKKANISMS
+79 LKKALSKSFDKNFEKLGVKEFNNELSKS
-88 DFSRSLAQAG
+88 GQSLNSVEKNLTAVGVKGAKAFNEIEYEINKVGLSVKQ
-98 ISGSDTFIGLQR
+98 SNKFLNEMFDTFGKTVKWGL
-110 EILKTGTEVKKTK
+110 
-123 GLVQDMADTLVKT
+123 
-136 AKWNVASSAINT
+136 ASSAMNQMT
-148 FSGSIQRAVG
+148 GAVQRAVG
-158 YIEGMDD
+158 FTKSLDE
-165 SLNNIRVVTG
+165 SLNNIQVVSG
-175 KSAKEMELF
+175 KNTAEMKSFAK
-184 REEANEAAKALGKT
+184 EANEAAKALGKT
-198 TKEYSDASLIFFQQ
+198 TTEYTDASLIFFQQ
-212 GKNANEVK
+212 GKTASEVRA
-220 ELTEATLLGA
+220 LTEATLMGA

-296 IDQLSGMLATVT
+296 IDQLNGMLATVT

-345 KVEEALNQIGVS
+345 KVEEALNKVGMS
-357 VLDETGALRDM
+357 VLDETGQLKDM
-368 GEVIDQIGGMWQNL
+368 GKVIEQIGGMWTDMNR
-382 NKESRVGVANAL
+382 ESQVAITNAL

-413 TDAVDTSQNALGSTL
+413 TDAVDVSQNALGATM
-428 EQNTIRM
+428 EQNAVRM
-435 DSIGYKSKQLRAEVE
+435 DSLAYQSKQLSANLESMWMRIINE
-450 DLWDSL
+450 DTLAAGTTALNKLIDMVNDFIDSL
-456 LDEDVFKS
+456 G
-464 SIDAMS
+464 
-470 SIVSGIDTVVESFGG
+470 GI
-485 LENILLTLGGV
+485 ENTLGVIG
-496 ATKVFSKQIAT
+496 ALAAGVFSKQIAGLLQNGKDKLTDFAREAKNDLSSMISTLKNETPTRRLEGQNISSNSESEEYRLAQQERISELQAGELKIKRNLSTEEHQRYKELT
-507 GLVDMSKKVKDVYGG
+507 GIIAKESEALTLAMKNKEIAEDIAATGGLATTNVKAELNVLKSKEKALENIKNSVEAAKNSTKATTVEESVLLEKLGKQDQYTKNIVKQLEVSKNGRIEIEDIEKLITKELKAQENAQAAINELQKAGLNNAEAQLEAQEAKTAEITRQAEGEITELEKKAKKEELWNEVVSGAAAAGTAVFGAYAAFKEYNKEGATFEDQTNAITSGFSTMGASLMAMPGIWTKVIGAVSMATGWIIKFVRENTGMGKILKTNEAVLERYQNRMADIADAQERLNQVSDKFEEIDAITADGLLPEERENLQQIRNEIAELKPDMVDYYDAYGNAVLKNRDALKEMNDELERQREIERNAMKENSGNFGQEYGYRMAGIQEEIASKETELAAEQQYLNELLKGGSGAKAALRGSDKSMWKSRQEEIAEAIDSTEKKIASLSANLTDLRESYQSVGKDIQSNMIDVIVQSDGPIKNLGKSMQGLGANLLTQTRVMDSVKDAYQKGQDQFLSDKDSAALQKQAMDDIQARVEGIAQYFVDLKNADHEWVETLSKSNTQTQQYLSETMYNLG
-522 AKEAITKKPELTSV
+522 ATKEEMDSLTGAFVSMVDGDNGFFDIAKLQDESNAMSQVFSSMMTTRMNTLEEYKSQLDAMKQEVFSTEDIDILARGWAARMRLAI
-536 ERAAKQSVAE
+536 
-546 DPELNN
+546 DN
-552 AQREIRNKLIDDGI
+552 AQREEDYAGAQGLQAMLDEFNRLGSTGNDADMMARNEILFSDTKLLKSSNILPDDQIDQYIELSNAVATYQEQLANLSEAQAELTDMSYNYLATMAETDEGYSYMAETFNSFAKALGEFGGDMDGI
-566 KLRKQEELVAKN
+566 FEGFDAEL
-578 LSAEDLKSFQQVKD
+578 DG
-592 ELMVEQKKLAVLKEQ
+592 MVEK
-607 RDLKNKSAKKTVQ
+607 
-620 DIDRNITV
+620 
-628 DQLEDAKELQK
+628 
-639 LTEKAVKDEEEKN
+639 
-652 EIVKEQQSNLDAIKR
+652 
-667 LRADEKTSAK
+667 
-677 QVLDIFTKEDDEIT
+677 
-691 TIQTK
+691 
-696 QKQLLELYNLQE
+696 
-708 DAFHDSTILAEELAR
+708 
-723 IEEEIAE
+723 
-730 TLEDQNDELHNATLK
+730 
-745 RKKLK
+745 
-750 EIAETSN
+750 
-757 ESQQEKDTDKNIK
+757 
-770 ELELKTAEYEKQAK
+770 
-784 NVAKVQAA
+784 
-792 MEGLGAAMQ
+792 M
-801 IVSTI
+801 
-806 RVFGQLNDDSL
+806 
-817 TAEERTNIVTTGLGQ
+817 
-832 ISAAALS
+832 
-839 LIPVLTSLA
+839 
-848 TAFGATWATALL
+848 
-860 PITAIVAGLAAV
+860 GLAADE
-872 GAVVYKVADTLNPVN
+872 A
-887 QMTRKNE
+887 KNI
-894 KALKNYKESLA
+894 
-905 EVVDE
+905 E
-910 QNRLNDSMA
+910 QDL
-919 KLTQRENLEKNG
+919 
-931 LDPSELE
+931 
-938 EYKTLTDEIASSSPE
+938 ASSIGK
-953 MVAYYDAFGNAVIKS
+953 AF
-968 REEVD
+968 
-973 KLNESLKE
+973 
-981 KKKLLHDTMESQ
+981 
-993 SGSFG
+993 
-998 AEVAYLQ
+998 
-1005 TEGKKREAALNA
+1005 
-1017 QLDRQ
+1017 
-1022 QANLDDALASGNAKK
+1022 
-1037 IQKAREELAETS
+1037 
-1049 NQLAK
+1049 
-1054 LSEEFDSIGEKA
+1054 
-1066 QETLVNPFIQG
+1066 
-1077 NKVFKEMGQG
+1077 
-1087 LQGFVGNIF
+1087 
-1096 NSNEVQK
+1096 
-1103 GLDDI
+1103 
-1108 AKDGTLTIKQLQE
+1108 
-1121 KSEEY
+1121 
-1126 LNSFKNGV
+1126 
-1134 LKLGGALSTLN
+1134 
-1145 NSGDQFS
+1145 
-1152 QDLVQNLSGLPQDV
+1152 
-1166 QKVLSSQLLTVSVGL
+1166 
-1181 NEEELLGE
+1181 
-1189 IKNIGNYIADGNLDT
+1189 
-1204 FGVVEYFR
+1204 
-1212 DVAGPQIAETLS
+1212 
-1224 NNIKQGISDGLNSQE
+1224 
-1239 IQNALKEKSWV
+1239 
-1250 LGDTLGTNIAQALS
+1250 QALPDKMGDS
-1264 AAATSQK
+1264 YK
-1271 YLGNDATGAGIYEYN
+1271 D
-1286 YSEELRAQLLE
+1286 LL
-1297 LSSAFEQGGQVLVD
+1297 
-1311 ALANSSSE
+1311 
-1319 LLQALQTEMSTMD
+1319 
-1332 GSFAG
+1332 
-1337 AAQYKEGIESLNTLI
+1337 
-1352 ENTRLQKEEQDILNE
+1352 
-1367 SLQETEAIFN
+1367 
-1377 NFTESMADSI
+1377 
-1387 DGQQEIAELWNQMVA
+1387 
-1402 NTQEVGEGGLFSINL
+1402 
-1417 DEMDELNEYLRE
+1417 
-1429 NADAMYAYEG
+1429 
-1439 ATDAAIDAYEEFQE
+1439 
-1453 SNTQL
+1453 
-1458 AEAAKSVG
+1458 
-1466 EAFENMAN
+1466 
-1474 NMGED
+1474 
-1479 AFEKIA
+1479 

-1491 TDQIKNLAKAAS
+1491 SDEMTKLAQEAAGGGKEAARELSNSVGKIYAAMNMENADYYKEFVKYNQARLQDVAATTGIMATDYDNLAQFQNDLERWKAEVADGYHGDQYNSYLDMVRSKLKSASDAGADEQKIAAATTAAANVESANQASIVANNMYQMVAKAA
-1503 EGSIEAAKT
+1503 
-1512 LQNEMGRVYATLNKD
+1512 
-1527 SATYFNNFKKVNED
+1527 
-1541 KIRVVAEATGIEA
+1541 
-1554 DNYATLA
+1554 
-1561 DYENA
+1561 
-1566 LEIWKRDKL
+1566 
-1575 GEHVEKKTN
+1575 
-1584 TIKDALMKQVQ
+1584 
-1595 NADKAGMTEAEINAR
+1595 
-1610 TTDAAARAG
+1610 
-1619 EIAALLVARN
+1619 
-1629 AVEIAKQGGEA
+1629 
-1640 GREAG
+1640 
-1645 AQMIDAISGVDKQMG
+1645 DAISNIPLLGTLVSKGVQAIVNKFKSYAEQKSNELKSAQSILDAALG
-1660 WTLSNL
+1660 DLDLGDITLDNYL
-1666 ANALRG
+1666 
-1672 EGDDFQSL
+1672 DDTTGFD
-1680 LNWIDGKIA
+1680 NFVMP
-1689 EISAGGDFK
+1689 AG
-1698 FNVKSIDMPSFDGFT
+1698 PQL
-1713 YTAPSGSIDIP
+1713 
-1724 SYSGSTG
+1724 STG
-1731 SLGDY
+1731 RPTS
-1736 GTEGPAVSGGG
+1736 GTEGPSVSNSGG
-1747 GDKGG
+1747 GDKGKGG
-1752 SSKGSEEKEVE
+1752 SSKDSEEKEVE

-1796 YGKEL
+1796 YGREL

-1846 DGTIANYNQLL
+1846 DGTIANYNKLL

-1969 RLKIKLDEINNNP
+1969 RLKIKLDAINNNP

-1996 NTELKDA
+1996 NAELKDA

-2180 AISKLQQKVQKEID
+2180 AVSKLQQKVQKEID

-2402 LEMSNIVSNLIS
+2402 LEMSDIVSNLIS
-2414 GDDGSIK
+2414 GDNDSIK

-2434 MNSVSNTISSTLENL
+2434 MDSVSNTISSTLENL

-2467 VSNMQDSWGT
+2467 VANMQDSWGT

-2520 TGTDLNTM
+2520 TGTDLNTI
-2528 KTNIENVDKATE
+2528 KTNIENVDKSTE

-2591 IDAIKRKNDTEA
+2591 IDAIKRKNDTES

-2608 PSTSG
+2608 PSTSS

-2623 GGGGGNSSAKPAAP
+2623 GGGGGNSSAKPAPPA
-2637 SLNVGSTVKVKPGTR
+2637 LNVGSTVKVKSGTR

-2659 KDPSGMAYTSPLQ
+2659 MNPSGMAYTTPLQ
-2672 ITSISPYDSST
+2672 ITSISPYADST
-2683 HKYNLGTRAGEYL
+2683 HKYNLGTKAGEYL

-2798 EINADFSGVKSSNE
+2798 EINADFSGVKSANE

>member
-34 EDTKLSISGDSI
+34 EDTKLKIGGDSI

-98 ISGSDTFIGLQR
+98 ISGSDAFIGLQR
-110 EILKTGTEVKKTK
+110 EILKTGAEVKKTK
-123 GLVQDMADTLVKT
+123 GLVQDMADTLVNT
-136 AKWNVASSAINT
+136 VKWNIASSTVNKL
-148 FSGSIQRAVG
+148 SGSIQRAVG
-158 YIEGMDD
+158 YIEGMDE

-212 GKNANEVK
+212 GKSANEVK

-296 IDQLSGMLATVT
+296 IDQLNGMLATVT

-329 SELQAGK
+329 SELAAGG

-345 KVEEALNQIGVS
+345 KVEKALNQIGMS
-357 VLDETGALRDM
+357 VLDETGQLRDM
-368 GEVIDQIGGMWQNL
+368 GEVIEQIGGMWTDMNR
-382 NKESRVGVANAL
+382 ESQVAVANAL

-401 RLMAL
+401 RLIAL

-413 TDAVDTSQNALGSTL
+413 TDAVNTSQNALGSTM
-428 EQNTIRM
+428 EQNAVRM
-435 DSIGYKSKQLRAEVE
+435 DSLAYQSKQLEANLESMWMRILNE
-450 DLWDSL
+450 DTLAAGTTALNKLIDMVNDFIDSL
-456 LDEDVFKS
+456 G
-464 SIDAMS
+464 
-470 SIVSGIDTVVESFGG
+470 GIG
-485 LENILLTLGGV
+485 NTLGVIG
-496 ATKVFSKQIAT
+496 ALAAGVFSKQIAGSLQNAKDKLTDFAREAKNDLSSMISTIKNLTPT
-507 GLVDMSKKVKDVYGG
+507 GRLEGQNVSNNSESEEYRLAQQERISELQAGELKIKRNLSTEEHQRYKELTGII
-522 AKEAITKKPELTSV
+522 AKESEALTLAMKNKEIAEEIAATGGLATTNVKAELNVLKSKEKALENIKNSVEAAKDSTKATTVEESVLLEKLGKQDQYTKNIVEQLKVSNKGRIQIKDIEELITKELEAQEDAQTAINELQKAGLNNAEAQLEAQEAKTAEITRQAEGEITKLEKKAAREELWSTVVSGAAAAGTAIFGVVGALKEYNKEGATFEDQTNAITNGFSTMGASLMMMPGIWFKVAGAVSMATGWIIKFVRENTGMGEILKTNEAVLERYQNRMADIADAQERLNQVSDKFEEIDAITADGLLPEERESLQQIRNEIAELKPEMVDYYDAYGNAVLKNRDALKEMNDELERQREIERNAMKENSGNFGQEYGYRMAGIQEEIASKETELAAEQQYLNELLKGGPEAEAALRGSDKSMWKSRQEEIAAAIDSTEKKIASLNANLTDLRESSNSVGKDIQSNMIDVIVQSEGPIKNLGKSMQGLGANLLTQTRVMDSIKEAYQKAQDQFLSDEDSSALQKQAMNDIQARV
-536 ERAAKQSVAE
+536 ERIAQYFVDLKNANHEWVEALSNSNTQTQQYLSETMYNLGATKEEMDSLTNAFVSMVDGDNGFFDIAKLQDESNAMSQVFSSMMTTRVNTLEEYKSQLDAMKQEVFSTEDIDILAREWVASMK
-546 DPELNN
+546 NAIYN
-552 AQREIRNKLIDDGI
+552 AQREGDSTGAQGLQAMLDEFNRLGSTGNDADMMARNEILFSDTELLERNKALLDGQIDQYLELSNSVATYQEQIANLSEAQAELTDMSYNYLATMAETDEGYSYMAETFNSFAEALGEFGGDMDGI
-566 KLRKQEELVAKN
+566 FEGFDAEL
-578 LSAEDLKSFQQVKD
+578 DG
-592 ELMVEQKKLAVLKEQ
+592 M
-607 RDLKNKSAKKTVQ
+607 
-620 DIDRNITV
+620 I
-628 DQLEDAKELQK
+628 
-639 LTEKAVKDEEEKN
+639 EK
-652 EIVKEQQSNLDAIKR
+652 
-667 LRADEKTSAK
+667 
-677 QVLDIFTKEDDEIT
+677 
-691 TIQTK
+691 
-696 QKQLLELYNLQE
+696 
-708 DAFHDSTILAEELAR
+708 
-723 IEEEIAE
+723 
-730 TLEDQNDELHNATLK
+730 
-745 RKKLK
+745 
-750 EIAETSN
+750 
-757 ESQQEKDTDKNIK
+757 
-770 ELELKTAEYEKQAK
+770 
-784 NVAKVQAA
+784 
-792 MEGLGAAMQ
+792 M
-801 IVSTI
+801 
-806 RVFGQLNDDSL
+806 
-817 TAEERTNIVTTGLGQ
+817 
-832 ISAAALS
+832 
-839 LIPVLTSLA
+839 
-848 TAFGATWATALL
+848 
-860 PITAIVAGLAAV
+860 GLAADE
-872 GAVVYKVADTLNPVN
+872 A
-887 QMTRKNE
+887 KNI
-894 KALKNYKESLA
+894 
-905 EVVDE
+905 E
-910 QNRLNDSMA
+910 QD
-919 KLTQRENLEKNG
+919 
-931 LDPSELE
+931 
-938 EYKTLTDEIASSSPE
+938 
-953 MVAYYDAFGNAVIKS
+953 
-968 REEVD
+968 
-973 KLNESLKE
+973 
-981 KKKLLHDTMESQ
+981 
-993 SGSFG
+993 
-998 AEVAYLQ
+998 
-1005 TEGKKREAALNA
+1005 
-1017 QLDRQ
+1017 
-1022 QANLDDALASGNAKK
+1022 LAS
-1037 IQKAREELAETS
+1037 
-1049 NQLAK
+1049 
-1054 LSEEFDSIGEKA
+1054 
-1066 QETLVNPFIQG
+1066 
-1077 NKVFKEMGQG
+1077 
-1087 LQGFVGNIF
+1087 
-1096 NSNEVQK
+1096 
-1103 GLDDI
+1103 
-1108 AKDGTLTIKQLQE
+1108 
-1121 KSEEY
+1121 
-1126 LNSFKNGV
+1126 
-1134 LKLGGALSTLN
+1134 
-1145 NSGDQFS
+1145 
-1152 QDLVQNLSGLPQDV
+1152 
-1166 QKVLSSQLLTVSVGL
+1166 
-1181 NEEELLGE
+1181 
-1189 IKNIGNYIADGNLDT
+1189 NIGKA
-1204 FGVVEYFR
+1204 F
-1212 DVAGPQIAETLS
+1212 QTLPD
-1224 NNIKQGISDGLNSQE
+1224 KM
-1239 IQNALKEKSWV
+1239 
-1250 LGDTLGTNIAQALS
+1250 GDS
-1264 AAATSQK
+1264 YK
-1271 YLGNDATGAGIYEYN
+1271 D
-1286 YSEELRAQLLE
+1286 LL
-1297 LSSAFEQGGQVLVD
+1297 
-1311 ALANSSSE
+1311 
-1319 LLQALQTEMSTMD
+1319 
-1332 GSFAG
+1332 
-1337 AAQYKEGIESLNTLI
+1337 
-1352 ENTRLQKEEQDILNE
+1352 
-1367 SLQETEAIFN
+1367 
-1377 NFTESMADSI
+1377 
-1387 DGQQEIAELWNQMVA
+1387 
-1402 NTQEVGEGGLFSINL
+1402 
-1417 DEMDELNEYLRE
+1417 
-1429 NADAMYAYEG
+1429 
-1439 ATDAAIDAYEEFQE
+1439 
-1453 SNTQL
+1453 
-1458 AEAAKSVG
+1458 
-1466 EAFENMAN
+1466 
-1474 NMGED
+1474 
-1479 AFEKIA
+1479 

-1491 TDQIKNLAKAAS
+1491 SDEMTQLAQEAAGGSKEAAKELSNSVGKIYAAMNMENADYYKEFVKYNQARLQDVAATTGIMATDYDNLAQFQNDLERWKAEVADGYHGDQYNSYLDMVRSKLQTASNAGADEQKIAAATTAAANVESANQASIVANNMYQMVAKAA
-1503 EGSIEAAKT
+1503 
-1512 LQNEMGRVYATLNKD
+1512 
-1527 SATYFNNFKKVNED
+1527 
-1541 KIRVVAEATGIEA
+1541 
-1554 DNYATLA
+1554 
-1561 DYENA
+1561 
-1566 LEIWKRDKL
+1566 
-1575 GEHVEKKTN
+1575 
-1584 TIKDALMKQVQ
+1584 
-1595 NADKAGMTEAEINAR
+1595 
-1610 TTDAAARAG
+1610 
-1619 EIAALLVARN
+1619 
-1629 AVEIAKQGGEA
+1629 
-1640 GREAG
+1640 
-1645 AQMIDAISGVDKQMG
+1645 DAISNIPLLGKLVSRGVQAIVNKFKSYAEQK
-1660 WTLSNL
+1660 SNE
-1666 ANALRG
+1666 LRSA
-1672 EGDDFQSL
+1672 QSIL
-1680 LNWIDGKIA
+1680 DA
-1689 EISAGGDFK
+1689 A
-1698 FNVKSIDMPSFDGFT
+1698 
-1713 YTAPSGSIDIP
+1713 
-1724 SYSGSTG
+1724 
-1731 SLGDY
+1731 LGDLNLDDITLDNY
-1736 GTEGPAVSGGG
+1736 LDDTTGFDNFVMPAGPQISTQRPTSGTTGPGVSNSGG
-1747 GDKGG
+1747 GDKGSSGGKGKGG
-1752 SSKGSEEKEVE
+1752 SGSGSGSEEKEVE

-1780 QKQSLLDKLKK
+1780 QKESLLDKLKK

-1836 LSQQGVAFNI
+1836 LSQQGVAFNV

-1876 EEFEKLTEMMEAYE
+1876 EEFAKLTEMMEAYE

-1906 SIDAQREI
+1906 AIDAQREI

-1944 NEYEDMSDNYERT
+1944 DEYEDMSDNYERT

-1996 NTELKDA
+1996 NDELKDA

-2073 MSQINVLNGQMDV
+2073 MSQINVLNKQMDV
-2086 LQAQRDAL
+2086 LQTQRDAL

-2137 VDEMLSTLE
+2137 VNEMLSTLE

-2180 AISKLQQKVQKEID
+2180 AVSKLQQKVQKEID
-2194 ETTDPAKKKQLQKFM
+2194 ETSDPAKKKQLQKFM

-2253 RLVRDSQGN
+2253 RLVRDTQGN
-2262 WVYEFTEDANAIAKA
+2262 WVYEFTEDANAIQKA

-2371 SYAKTGDILENLTT
+2371 SYAKTGDVLENLTT

-2402 LEMSNIVSNLIS
+2402 LEMSDIVSNLIS
-2414 GDDGSIK
+2414 GDDDSIK

-2434 MNSVSNTISSTLENL
+2434 MDSVSNTISSTLENL

-2467 VSNMQDSWGT
+2467 VANMQEGWGT

-2497 QAIQGVQDKWTEYQG
+2497 QAIQGVQDKWTEYQD
-2512 KVQEVQEA
+2512 KVQEVQNT
-2520 TGTDLNTM
+2520 TGTDLNTI

-2591 IDAIKRKNDTEA
+2591 IDALKRKNDTEA

-2618 GSSSN
+2618 GSSS
-2623 GGGGGNSSAKPAAP
+2623 SSSSSGSSSGAASPPAIK
-2637 SLNVGSTVKVKPGTR
+2637 VGSRVTLKPGTR
-2652 WYYDSWG
+2652 WYYDSYG
-2659 KDPSGMAYTSPLQ
+2659 ASPMGTVDSYHAKNSLQ
-2672 ITSISPYDSST
+2672 ITTTNSDS
-2683 HKYNLGTRAGEYL
+2683 KAGYPINVGPGPGQYV
-2696 GWVKKTDI
+2696 GWIRKSDI
-2704 QGYDTGGY
+2704 VGYDTGGY

-2798 EINADFSGVKSSNE
+2798 EINADFSGVKSANE

>member
-1 MANKIQFGIDFKL
+1 MAKINFTLDFNLNKDGIKQAGKELDALMRKLKDSPEFGL
-14 DKQGLTQAK
+14 DKELQKAYK
-23 SEIEKIKKSLQ
+23 SA
-34 EDTKLSISGDSI
+34 
-46 EKLKREIEAF
+46 EA
-56 DTALDRAF
+56 
-64 DKDLNKLNVNKLNSE
+64 
-79 LKKANISMS
+79 LKKALSKSFDKNFEKLGVREFNNELSKS
-88 DFSRSLAQAG
+88 GQSLNSVEKNLTAVGVKGAKAFNEIEYEINKVGLSVKQ
-98 ISGSDTFIGLQR
+98 SNKFLNEMFDTFSN
-110 EILKTGTEVKKTK
+110 TVKW
-123 GLVQDMADTLVKT
+123 GI
-136 AKWNVASSAINT
+136 ASSAMNQMT
-148 FSGSIQRAVG
+148 GAVQRAVG
-158 YIEGMDD
+158 FTKSLDE
-165 SLNNIRVVTG
+165 SLNNIQVVSG
-175 KSAKEMELF
+175 KNTAEMESF
-184 REEANEAAKALGKT
+184 AKEANEAAKALGKT
-198 TKEYSDASLIFFQQ
+198 TTEYTDASLIFFQQ
-212 GKNANEVK
+212 GKTASEVK

-247 MNGYVMEANKALEV
+247 MNGYVMEANRALEV

-269 AATGSDFQELAVG
+269 AATGSDFQELAIG

-296 IDQLSGMLATVT
+296 IDQLNGMLATVT

-329 SELQAGK
+329 SELQAGG

-345 KVEEALNQIGVS
+345 KVEAALNKVGMS
-357 VLDETGALRDM
+357 VLDEETGQLRDM
-368 GEVIDQIGGMWQNL
+368 GKVIEQIGEMWTDMNR
-382 NKESRVGVANAL
+382 ESQVAVANAL

-401 RLMAL
+401 RLIAL

-413 TDAVDTSQNALGSTL
+413 TDAVNTSQNALGSTM
-428 EQNTIRM
+428 EQNAVRM
-435 DSIGYKSKQLRAEVE
+435 DSLAYQSKQLEANLESMWMRILNE
-450 DLWDSL
+450 DTLAAGTTALNKLIDMVNDFIDSL
-456 LDEDVFKS
+456 G
-464 SIDAMS
+464 
-470 SIVSGIDTVVESFGG
+470 GIG
-485 LENILLTLGGV
+485 NTLGVIG
-496 ATKVFSKQIAT
+496 ALAAGVFSKQIAGSLQNTKDKLTDFAREAKNDLSSMISTIKNVTPT
-507 GLVDMSKKVKDVYGG
+507 GRLEGQNVSSNSESEEYRLAQQERISELQAGELKIKRNLSTEEHQRYKELTGII
-522 AKEAITKKPELTSV
+522 AKESEALTLAMRNKEIAEDIAATGGLATTNVKAELSVLKSKEKALENIKNSVEAAKDSTKATTVEESVLLEKLGKQDQYTKNIVEQLKVSNKGRIQIKDIEELITKEL
-536 ERAAKQSVAE
+536 EAQE
-546 DPELNN
+546 DAQTAINELQKAGLNN
-552 AQREIRNKLIDDGI
+552 AEAQLEAQEAKTAEITRQAEGEITELEKKAAREQLWSTVISGAAAAGTAIFGVVGALKEYNKEGATFEDQTNAITTGFSTMGASLMMMPGIWFKVAGAVSMATGWIIKFVRENTGMGEILKTNEAVLERYQNRMADIADAQERLNQVSDKFEEIDAITADGLLPEERESLQQIRNEIAELKPEMVDYYDAYGNAVLKNRDALKEMNDELERQREIERNAMKENSGNFGQEYGYRMAGI
-566 KLRKQEELVAKN
+566 QEEIASKETELAAEQQYLNELLKGGPEAEAALRGSDKSMWKSRQEEIAAAIDSTEKKIASLTTNLTDLRESSNSVGKDIQSNMIDVIVQSEGPIKN
-578 LSAEDLKSFQQVKD
+578 LGKSMQGLGANLLTQTRVMDSIKDAYQKAQDQLLSAEDSSALQKQVMND
-592 ELMVEQKKLAVLKEQ
+592 IQARVEGIAQYFV
-607 RDLKNKSAKKTVQ
+607 DLKNADHEWVETLSKSNAQT
-620 DIDRNITV
+620 
-628 DQLEDAKELQK
+628 
-639 LTEKAVKDEEEKN
+639 
-652 EIVKEQQSNLDAIKR
+652 QQYLSETMYNLGA
-667 LRADEKTSAK
+667 
-677 QVLDIFTKEDDEIT
+677 TKEE
-691 TIQTK
+691 
-696 QKQLLELYNLQE
+696 
-708 DAFHDSTILAEELAR
+708 
-723 IEEEIAE
+723 
-730 TLEDQNDELHNATLK
+730 
-745 RKKLK
+745 
-750 EIAETSN
+750 
-757 ESQQEKDTDKNIK
+757 
-770 ELELKTAEYEKQAK
+770 
-784 NVAKVQAA
+784 
-792 MEGLGAAMQ
+792 M
-801 IVSTI
+801 
-806 RVFGQLNDDSL
+806 DSL
-817 TAEERTNIVTTGLGQ
+817 T
-832 ISAAALS
+832 SAFVS
-839 LIPVLTSLA
+839 
-848 TAFGATWATALL
+848 
-860 PITAIVAGLAAV
+860 
-872 GAVVYKVADTLNPVN
+872 
-887 QMTRKNE
+887 M
-894 KALKNYKESLA
+894 
-905 EVVDE
+905 VDGD
-910 QNRLNDSMA
+910 NGFFDIA
-919 KLTQRENLEKNG
+919 KLQDESNAMSQVFSSMMTTRMNT
-931 LDPSELE
+931 LE
-938 EYKTLTDEIASSSPE
+938 EYKSQLDAMKQEVFSTEDIDILAREWVAS
-953 MVAYYDAFGNAVIKS
+953 MKNAI
-968 REEVD
+968 
-973 KLNESLKE
+973 
-981 KKKLLHDTMESQ
+981 H
-993 SGSFG
+993 
-998 AEVAYLQ
+998 
-1005 TEGKKREAALNA
+1005 NA
-1017 QLDRQ
+1017 QRD
-1022 QANLDDALASGNAKK
+1022 G
-1037 IQKAREELAETS
+1037 
-1049 NQLAK
+1049 
-1054 LSEEFDSIGEKA
+1054 DSAGA
-1066 QETLVNPFIQG
+1066 
-1077 NKVFKEMGQG
+1077 QG
-1087 LQGFVGNIF
+1087 LQTMLDEFNRLGSTGNDTDMMARNEILF
-1096 NSNEVQK
+1096 SDTELLERNKTLLDGQIDQYLELSNSVATYQEQ
-1103 GLDDI
+1103 I
-1108 AKDGTLTIKQLQE
+1108 A
-1121 KSEEY
+1121 
-1126 LNSFKNGV
+1126 
-1134 LKLGGALSTLN
+1134 
-1145 NSGDQFS
+1145 
-1152 QDLVQNLSGLPQDV
+1152 NLSEAQAE
-1166 QKVLSSQLLTVSVGL
+1166 LTDMSY
-1181 NEEELLGE
+1181 
-1189 IKNIGNYIADGNLDT
+1189 NYLAT
-1204 FGVVEYFR
+1204 
-1212 DVAGPQIAETLS
+1212 IAETDEGYSYMAETFNSFAEALGEFGGDMDGIFEGFDAELDGMVEKMGLAADEAKNIEQDLAS
-1224 NNIKQGISDGLNSQE
+1224 NIGK
-1239 IQNALKEKSWV
+1239 AF
-1250 LGDTLGTNIAQALS
+1250 QALPDKMGDS
-1264 AAATSQK
+1264 YK
-1271 YLGNDATGAGIYEYN
+1271 D
-1286 YSEELRAQLLE
+1286 LL
-1297 LSSAFEQGGQVLVD
+1297 
-1311 ALANSSSE
+1311 
-1319 LLQALQTEMSTMD
+1319 
-1332 GSFAG
+1332 
-1337 AAQYKEGIESLNTLI
+1337 
-1352 ENTRLQKEEQDILNE
+1352 
-1367 SLQETEAIFN
+1367 
-1377 NFTESMADSI
+1377 
-1387 DGQQEIAELWNQMVA
+1387 
-1402 NTQEVGEGGLFSINL
+1402 
-1417 DEMDELNEYLRE
+1417 
-1429 NADAMYAYEG
+1429 
-1439 ATDAAIDAYEEFQE
+1439 
-1453 SNTQL
+1453 
-1458 AEAAKSVG
+1458 
-1466 EAFENMAN
+1466 
-1474 NMGED
+1474 
-1479 AFEKIA
+1479 

-1491 TDQIKNLAKAAS
+1491 SDEMTKLAQEAAGGGKDAAKELSNSVGKIYAAMNMENADYYKEFVKYNQARLQDVAATTGIMATDYDNLAQFQNDLERWKAEVADGYHGDQYNSYLDMVRSKLKTASDAGADEQKIAAATTAAANVESANQASIVANNMYQMVAKAA
-1503 EGSIEAAKT
+1503 
-1512 LQNEMGRVYATLNKD
+1512 
-1527 SATYFNNFKKVNED
+1527 
-1541 KIRVVAEATGIEA
+1541 
-1554 DNYATLA
+1554 
-1561 DYENA
+1561 
-1566 LEIWKRDKL
+1566 
-1575 GEHVEKKTN
+1575 
-1584 TIKDALMKQVQ
+1584 
-1595 NADKAGMTEAEINAR
+1595 
-1610 TTDAAARAG
+1610 
-1619 EIAALLVARN
+1619 
-1629 AVEIAKQGGEA
+1629 
-1640 GREAG
+1640 
-1645 AQMIDAISGVDKQMG
+1645 DAISNIPLLGKLVSRGVQAIVNKFKSYAEQKSNELKSAQSILDAALG
-1660 WTLSNL
+1660 DLNLDDITLDNYL
-1666 ANALRG
+1666 
-1672 EGDDFQSL
+1672 DDTTGVNNFVMP
-1680 LNWIDGKIA
+1680 
-1689 EISAGGDFK
+1689 AGPQ
-1698 FNVKSIDMPSFDGFT
+1698 I
-1713 YTAPSGSIDIP
+1713 
-1724 SYSGSTG
+1724 STG
-1731 SLGDY
+1731 RPTS
-1736 GTEGPAVSGGG
+1736 GTTGPSVSNSGG
-1747 GDKGG
+1747 GDKGD

-1836 LSQQGVAFNI
+1836 LSQQGVAFNV

-1876 EEFEKLTEMMEAYE
+1876 EEFAKLTEMMEAYE

-1969 RLKIKLDEINNNP
+1969 RLKIKLDAINNNP

-1996 NTELKDA
+1996 NAELKDA

-2137 VDEMLSTLE
+2137 VNEMLSTLE

-2180 AISKLQQKVQKEID
+2180 AVSKLQQKVQKEID

-2326 KTEEELRQALQV
+2326 KTEEELRQALQAV
-2338 VNDKYNQKMI
+2338 TDKYNQKMI

-2414 GDDGSIK
+2414 GDDDSIK

-2434 MNSVSNTISSTLENL
+2434 MDSVSNTISSTLENL

-2467 VSNMQDSWGT
+2467 VANMQDGWGT

-2623 GGGGGNSSAKPAAP
+2623 GGGGGGNSTAKPAAP
-2637 SLNVGSTVKVKPGTR
+2637 SLNVGSTVQVKSGTR

-2659 KDPSGMAYTSPLQ
+2659 MNPSGKAYTTPLQ
-2672 ITSISPYDSST
+2672 ITSISPYADST
-2683 HKYNLGTRAGEYL
+2683 HKYNLGTKAGEYL

>member
-1 MANKIQFGIDFKL
+1 MAKINFTLDFNLNKDGIKQAGKELDALMKKLKDSPEFGIDKEL
-14 DKQGLTQAK
+14 QKAYK
-23 SEIEKIKKSLQ
+23 SA
-34 EDTKLSISGDSI
+34 
-46 EKLKREIEAF
+46 EA
-56 DTALDRAF
+56 
-64 DKDLNKLNVNKLNSE
+64 
-79 LKKANISMS
+79 LKKALSKSFDKNFEKLGVKEFNNELSKS
-88 DFSRSLAQAG
+88 GQSLNSVEKNLTAVGVKGAKAFNEIEYEINKVGLSVKQ
-98 ISGSDTFIGLQR
+98 SNKFLNEMFDTFGKTVKWGL
-110 EILKTGTEVKKTK
+110 
-123 GLVQDMADTLVKT
+123 
-136 AKWNVASSAINT
+136 ASSAMNQMT
-148 FSGSIQRAVG
+148 GAVQRAVG
-158 YIEGMDD
+158 FTKSLDE
-165 SLNNIRVVTG
+165 SLNNIQVVSG
-175 KSAKEMELF
+175 KNTAEMKSFAK
-184 REEANEAAKALGKT
+184 EANEAAKALGKT
-198 TKEYSDASLIFFQQ
+198 TTEYTDASLIFFQQ
-212 GKNANEVK
+212 GKTASEVK
-220 ELTEATLLGA
+220 ALTEATLMGA
-230 NITGESVS
+230 NVTGSSVT

-247 MNGYVMEANKALEV
+247 MNGYVFEANRALEV

-269 AATGSDFQELAVG
+269 AATGSDFEELAVG

-296 IDQLSGMLATVT
+296 IDQLNGMLATVT

-345 KVEEALNQIGVS
+345 KVEEALNKVGMS
-357 VLDETGALRDM
+357 VLDETGQLKDM
-368 GEVIDQIGGMWQNL
+368 GKVIEQIGGMWTDMNR
-382 NKESRVGVANAL
+382 ESQVAIANAL

-401 RLMAL
+401 RLIAL

-413 TDAVDTSQNALGSTL
+413 TDAVDVSQNALGATM
-428 EQNTIRM
+428 EQNAVRM
-435 DSIGYKSKQLRAEVE
+435 DSLAYQSKQLSANLESMWMRIINE
-450 DLWDSL
+450 DTLAAGTTALNKLIDMVNDFIDSL
-456 LDEDVFKS
+456 G
-464 SIDAMS
+464 
-470 SIVSGIDTVVESFGG
+470 GIG
-485 LENILLTLGGV
+485 NTLGAIGALAV
-496 ATKVFSKQIAT
+496 GVFSKQIAGSLQNTKDKLTDFAREAKNDLSSMISTIKNLTPT
-507 GLVDMSKKVKDVYGG
+507 GRLERQNTSSNSESEEYRLAQQERISELQAGELKIKRNLSTEEHQRYKELTGIIAKESEALTLAMKNKEIAEDIAATGGLATTNVKAELNVLKSKEKALENIKNSVEAAKNSTKATTVEESVLLEKLGKQDQYTKNIVEQLKVSNKGRIQIKDIEELITKELEAQEDAQAAINELQKAGLNNAEAQLEAQEAKTAEITRQAEGEITELEKKAKREELWSTVVSGAAAAGTAIFGVVGALKEYNKEGATFDDQTNAITNGFSTMGASLMMMPGIWTKVIGAVSMATGWIIKFVRENTGMGKILKTNEAVLERYQNRMADIADAQERLNQVSDKFEEIDAITADGLLPEERESLQQIRNEIAELKPEMVDYYDAYGNAVLKNRDALKEMNDELERQREIERNAMKENSGNFGQEYGYRMAGIQEEIASKETELAAEQQYLNELLKGGSEAEAALRGSDKSMWKSRQEEIADAIDSTEKKIASLSANLTDLGESSKSVGKDIQSNMIDVIIQSDGPIKNLGKSMQGLGANLLTQTRVMDSVKDAYQKAQDQFLSAEDSSALQKQAMNDIQARVEGIAQYFVDLKNADHEWVETLSKSNTQTQQYLSETMYNLG
-522 AKEAITKKPELTSV
+522 ATKEEMDSLTSAFV
-536 ERAAKQSVAE
+536 SMVDGDNGFFDIAKLQDESNAMSQVFSSMMTTRMNTLEEYKSQLDAMKQEVFSTEDIDILAREWVASME
-546 DPELNN
+546 NAIYN
-552 AQREIRNKLIDDGI
+552 AQREGDSAGAQGLQTMLDEFNRLGSTGNDTDMMARNEILFSDTELLERNKTLLDGQIDQY
-566 KLRKQEELVAKN
+566 LELSNSVATYQEQIAN
-578 LSAEDLKSFQQVKD
+578 LSEAQAELTDMSYNY
-592 ELMVEQKKLAVLKEQ
+592 LA
-607 RDLKNKSAKKTVQ
+607 T
-620 DIDRNITV
+620 
-628 DQLEDAKELQK
+628 
-639 LTEKAVKDEEEKN
+639 
-652 EIVKEQQSNLDAIKR
+652 
-667 LRADEKTSAK
+667 
-677 QVLDIFTKEDDEIT
+677 
-691 TIQTK
+691 
-696 QKQLLELYNLQE
+696 
-708 DAFHDSTILAEELAR
+708 
-723 IEEEIAE
+723 IAE
-730 TLEDQNDELHNATLK
+730 TDEGYSYM
-745 RKKLK
+745 
-750 EIAETSN
+750 AETFNSFA
-757 ESQQEKDTDKNIK
+757 EALGEFGGDMDGIFEGFDAELDGMVEK
-770 ELELKTAEYEKQAK
+770 
-784 NVAKVQAA
+784 
-792 MEGLGAAMQ
+792 M
-801 IVSTI
+801 
-806 RVFGQLNDDSL
+806 
-817 TAEERTNIVTTGLGQ
+817 
-832 ISAAALS
+832 
-839 LIPVLTSLA
+839 
-848 TAFGATWATALL
+848 
-860 PITAIVAGLAAV
+860 GLAADE
-872 GAVVYKVADTLNPVN
+872 A
-887 QMTRKNE
+887 KNI
-894 KALKNYKESLA
+894 
-905 EVVDE
+905 E
-910 QNRLNDSMA
+910 QD
-919 KLTQRENLEKNG
+919 
-931 LDPSELE
+931 
-938 EYKTLTDEIASSSPE
+938 
-953 MVAYYDAFGNAVIKS
+953 
-968 REEVD
+968 
-973 KLNESLKE
+973 
-981 KKKLLHDTMESQ
+981 
-993 SGSFG
+993 
-998 AEVAYLQ
+998 
-1005 TEGKKREAALNA
+1005 
-1017 QLDRQ
+1017 
-1022 QANLDDALASGNAKK
+1022 LAS
-1037 IQKAREELAETS
+1037 
-1049 NQLAK
+1049 
-1054 LSEEFDSIGEKA
+1054 
-1066 QETLVNPFIQG
+1066 
-1077 NKVFKEMGQG
+1077 
-1087 LQGFVGNIF
+1087 
-1096 NSNEVQK
+1096 
-1103 GLDDI
+1103 
-1108 AKDGTLTIKQLQE
+1108 
-1121 KSEEY
+1121 
-1126 LNSFKNGV
+1126 
-1134 LKLGGALSTLN
+1134 
-1145 NSGDQFS
+1145 
-1152 QDLVQNLSGLPQDV
+1152 
-1166 QKVLSSQLLTVSVGL
+1166 
-1181 NEEELLGE
+1181 
-1189 IKNIGNYIADGNLDT
+1189 NIGKAFQSLPDKMGDSYNNL
-1204 FGVVEYFR
+1204 
-1212 DVAGPQIAETLS
+1212 L
-1224 NNIKQGISDGLNSQE
+1224 
-1239 IQNALKEKSWV
+1239 
-1250 LGDTLGTNIAQALS
+1250 
-1264 AAATSQK
+1264 
-1271 YLGNDATGAGIYEYN
+1271 
-1286 YSEELRAQLLE
+1286 
-1297 LSSAFEQGGQVLVD
+1297 
-1311 ALANSSSE
+1311 
-1319 LLQALQTEMSTMD
+1319 
-1332 GSFAG
+1332 
-1337 AAQYKEGIESLNTLI
+1337 
-1352 ENTRLQKEEQDILNE
+1352 
-1367 SLQETEAIFN
+1367 
-1377 NFTESMADSI
+1377 
-1387 DGQQEIAELWNQMVA
+1387 
-1402 NTQEVGEGGLFSINL
+1402 
-1417 DEMDELNEYLRE
+1417 
-1429 NADAMYAYEG
+1429 
-1439 ATDAAIDAYEEFQE
+1439 
-1453 SNTQL
+1453 
-1458 AEAAKSVG
+1458 
-1466 EAFENMAN
+1466 
-1474 NMGED
+1474 
-1479 AFEKIA
+1479 

-1491 TDQIKNLAKAAS
+1491 SDQMTKLAQEAAGGSKEAAKELSNSVGKIYAAMNMENADYYKEFVKYNRARLQDVATTTGIMATDYDNLAQFQNDLERWKAEVADGYHGDQYNSYLDMVRSKLKTASNAGADEQKIAAATTAAANVESANQASIVANNMYQMVAKAA
-1503 EGSIEAAKT
+1503 
-1512 LQNEMGRVYATLNKD
+1512 
-1527 SATYFNNFKKVNED
+1527 
-1541 KIRVVAEATGIEA
+1541 
-1554 DNYATLA
+1554 
-1561 DYENA
+1561 
-1566 LEIWKRDKL
+1566 
-1575 GEHVEKKTN
+1575 
-1584 TIKDALMKQVQ
+1584 
-1595 NADKAGMTEAEINAR
+1595 
-1610 TTDAAARAG
+1610 
-1619 EIAALLVARN
+1619 
-1629 AVEIAKQGGEA
+1629 
-1640 GREAG
+1640 
-1645 AQMIDAISGVDKQMG
+1645 DAISNIPLLGKLVSKGVQAIVNKFKNYVQQKSNELKSAQSILDAALG
-1660 WTLSNL
+1660 DLDLGDITLDSYL
-1666 ANALRG
+1666 
-1672 EGDDFQSL
+1672 DDTTGFD
-1680 LNWIDGKIA
+1680 NFVMP
-1689 EISAGGDFK
+1689 AG
-1698 FNVKSIDMPSFDGFT
+1698 PQL
-1713 YTAPSGSIDIP
+1713 
-1724 SYSGSTG
+1724 STG
-1731 SLGDY
+1731 RPTSGI
-1736 GTEGPAVSGGG
+1736 EGPSVSNSGGG
-1747 GDKGG
+1747 DKGKGG

-1876 EEFEKLTEMMEAYE
+1876 GEFEKLTEMMEAYE

-2180 AISKLQQKVQKEID
+2180 AVSKLQQKVQKEID

-2262 WVYEFTEDANAIAKA
+2262 WVYEFTEDANAIQKA

-2298 TQDLMLKLQ
+2298 TQDLMMKLQ

-2326 KTEEELRQALQV
+2326 KTEEELRQALQAV
-2338 VNDKYNQKMI
+2338 TDKYNQKMI

-2371 SYAKTGDILENLTT
+2371 SYAKTGDVLENLTT

-2402 LEMSNIVSNLIS
+2402 LEMSDIVSNLIS
-2414 GDDGSIK
+2414 GDNDSIK

-2434 MNSVSNTISSTLENL
+2434 MDGVSNTISSTLGNL

-2467 VSNMQDSWGT
+2467 VTNMQNDWGI
-2477 SVSDMISKMISTGGF
+2477 SVSDMISQMISTGGF

-2497 QAIQGVQDKWTEYQG
+2497 QAIQGVQDKWTEYQD
-2512 KVQEVQEA
+2512 KVQGVQNA
-2520 TGTDLNTM
+2520 TGTDLNTI
-2528 KTNIENVDKATE
+2528 KTNIENVDKSTE

-2577 IKELT
+2577 IKDLT
-2582 NYVAEINKV
+2582 NYVTEINKV

-2608 PSTSG
+2608 PSTSS
-2613 GTSSG
+2613 GTSSSGSSSSSGG
-2618 GSSSN
+2618 GSSS
-2623 GGGGGNSSAKPAAP
+2623 SSSTAKPA
-2637 SLNVGSTVKVKPGTR
+2637 LKVGSTVKVKSGTK

-2759 GMIAETSRRTIEAL
+2759 GMIAETSRKTIEAL
-2773 GAITQAVM
+2773 GAITQAIM

-2786 TQDQGQQIQQNV
+2786 TQDQSQQIQQNV

>member
-1 MANKIQFGIDFKL
+1 MAKINFTLDFNLNKDGIKQAGKELDALMKKLKDSPEFGL
-14 DKQGLTQAK
+14 DKELQKAYK
-23 SEIEKIKKSLQ
+23 SAEALKKA
-34 EDTKLSISGDSI
+34 LSKSFDKNF
-46 EKLKREIEAF
+46 EKLGVKEF
-56 DTALDRAF
+56 
-64 DKDLNKLNVNKLNSE
+64 NSE
-79 LKKANISMS
+79 LSKSGQSLNSVEKNLTAVGVKGAKAFNEIEYEINKVGLSVKQSNKFLNEM
-88 DFSRSLAQAG
+88 F
-98 ISGSDTFIGLQR
+98 DTFSN
-110 EILKTGTEVKKTK
+110 TVKW
-123 GLVQDMADTLVKT
+123 GI
-136 AKWNVASSAINT
+136 ASSAMNQMT
-148 FSGSIQRAVG
+148 GAVQRAVG
-158 YIEGMDD
+158 FTKSLDE
-165 SLNNIRVVTG
+165 SLNNIQVVSG
-175 KSAKEMELF
+175 KNTAEMESF
-184 REEANEAAKALGKT
+184 AKEANEAAKALGKT
-198 TKEYSDASLIFFQQ
+198 TTEYTDASLIFFQQ
-212 GKNANEVK
+212 GKTASEVK

-269 AATGSDFQELAVG
+269 AATGSDFEELAVG

-296 IDQLSGMLATVT
+296 IDQLNGMLATVT

-329 SELQAGK
+329 SELQAGG

-345 KVEEALNQIGVS
+345 KVEEALNKVGMS
-357 VLDETGALRDM
+357 VLDETGQLRDM
-368 GEVIDQIGGMWQNL
+368 GKVIEQIGEMWTDMNR
-382 NKESRVGVANAL
+382 ESQVAVANAL

-401 RLMAL
+401 RLIAL

-413 TDAVDTSQNALGSTL
+413 TDAVNTSQNALGSTM
-428 EQNTIRM
+428 EQNAVRM
-435 DSIGYKSKQLRAEVE
+435 DSLAYQSKQLEANLESMWMRILNE
-450 DLWDSL
+450 DTLAAGTTALNKLIDMVNDFIDSL
-456 LDEDVFKS
+456 G
-464 SIDAMS
+464 
-470 SIVSGIDTVVESFGG
+470 GIG
-485 LENILLTLGGV
+485 NTLGVIG
-496 ATKVFSKQIAT
+496 ALAAGVFSKQIA
-507 GLVDMSKKVKDVYGG
+507 GSLQNAKDKLTDL
-522 AKEAITKKPELTSV
+522 AKEAKNDLSSMISTIKNKTPTGKLEGQNISTNSESEEYRLAQQERISELQAGELKIKRNLSTEEHQRYKELTGIIAKESEALTLAMRNKEIAEDIAATGGLATTNVKAELNVLKSKEKALENIKNSVEAAKDSTKATTVEESVLLEKLGKQDQYTKNIVEQLKVSNKGRIQIKDIEELITKELEAQEDAQTAINELQKAGLNNAEAQLEAQEAKTAEITRQAEGEITELEKKAAKEQLWSTVVSGAAAAGTAIFGVVGALKEYNKEGATFEDQTNAITSGFSTMGASLMMIPNVWAKVAGAVSIATGWIIKFVRENTGMGEILKTNEAVLERYQNRMADIADAQERLNQVSDKFEEIDAITADGLLPEERESLQQIRNEIAELKPEMVDYYDAYGNAVLKNRDALKEMNDELERQREIERNAMKENSGNFGQEYGYRMAGIQEEIASKETELAAEQQYLNELLKGGPEADAALKGSDKSMWKSRQEEIAAAIDSTEKKIASLTTNLTDLRESSNSVGKDIQSNMIDVIVQSEGPIKNLGKSMQGLGANLLTQTRVMDSIKEAYQKAQDQFLSDEDSSALQKQAMNDIQARVERIAQYFVDLKNADHEWVEALSKSNTQTQQYLSETMYNLGATKEEMDSLTSAFV
-536 ERAAKQSVAE
+536 SMVDGDNGFFDIAKLQDESNAMSQVFSSMMTTRMNTLEEYKSQLDAMKQEVFSTEDIDILAREWVASM
-546 DPELNN
+546 NNAIYN
-552 AQREIRNKLIDDGI
+552 AQREGDSAGAQGLQTMLDEFNRLGSTGNDSDMMARNEILFSDTELLEKNKALLDGQIDQYLELSNSVATYQEQIANLSEAQAELTDMSYNYLATMAETDEGYSYMAETFNSFAEALGEFGGDMDGI
-566 KLRKQEELVAKN
+566 FEGFDAEL
-578 LSAEDLKSFQQVKD
+578 DG
-592 ELMVEQKKLAVLKEQ
+592 MVEK
-607 RDLKNKSAKKTVQ
+607 
-620 DIDRNITV
+620 
-628 DQLEDAKELQK
+628 
-639 LTEKAVKDEEEKN
+639 
-652 EIVKEQQSNLDAIKR
+652 
-667 LRADEKTSAK
+667 
-677 QVLDIFTKEDDEIT
+677 
-691 TIQTK
+691 
-696 QKQLLELYNLQE
+696 
-708 DAFHDSTILAEELAR
+708 
-723 IEEEIAE
+723 
-730 TLEDQNDELHNATLK
+730 
-745 RKKLK
+745 
-750 EIAETSN
+750 
-757 ESQQEKDTDKNIK
+757 
-770 ELELKTAEYEKQAK
+770 
-784 NVAKVQAA
+784 
-792 MEGLGAAMQ
+792 M
-801 IVSTI
+801 
-806 RVFGQLNDDSL
+806 
-817 TAEERTNIVTTGLGQ
+817 
-832 ISAAALS
+832 
-839 LIPVLTSLA
+839 
-848 TAFGATWATALL
+848 
-860 PITAIVAGLAAV
+860 GLAADE
-872 GAVVYKVADTLNPVN
+872 A
-887 QMTRKNE
+887 KNI
-894 KALKNYKESLA
+894 
-905 EVVDE
+905 E
-910 QNRLNDSMA
+910 QD
-919 KLTQRENLEKNG
+919 
-931 LDPSELE
+931 
-938 EYKTLTDEIASSSPE
+938 
-953 MVAYYDAFGNAVIKS
+953 
-968 REEVD
+968 
-973 KLNESLKE
+973 
-981 KKKLLHDTMESQ
+981 
-993 SGSFG
+993 
-998 AEVAYLQ
+998 
-1005 TEGKKREAALNA
+1005 
-1017 QLDRQ
+1017 
-1022 QANLDDALASGNAKK
+1022 LAS
-1037 IQKAREELAETS
+1037 
-1049 NQLAK
+1049 
-1054 LSEEFDSIGEKA
+1054 
-1066 QETLVNPFIQG
+1066 
-1077 NKVFKEMGQG
+1077 
-1087 LQGFVGNIF
+1087 
-1096 NSNEVQK
+1096 
-1103 GLDDI
+1103 
-1108 AKDGTLTIKQLQE
+1108 
-1121 KSEEY
+1121 
-1126 LNSFKNGV
+1126 
-1134 LKLGGALSTLN
+1134 
-1145 NSGDQFS
+1145 
-1152 QDLVQNLSGLPQDV
+1152 
-1166 QKVLSSQLLTVSVGL
+1166 
-1181 NEEELLGE
+1181 
-1189 IKNIGNYIADGNLDT
+1189 NIGKA
-1204 FGVVEYFR
+1204 F
-1212 DVAGPQIAETLS
+1212 
-1224 NNIKQGISDGLNSQE
+1224 
-1239 IQNALKEKSWV
+1239 
-1250 LGDTLGTNIAQALS
+1250 QALPDKMGDS
-1264 AAATSQK
+1264 YK
-1271 YLGNDATGAGIYEYN
+1271 D
-1286 YSEELRAQLLE
+1286 LL
-1297 LSSAFEQGGQVLVD
+1297 
-1311 ALANSSSE
+1311 
-1319 LLQALQTEMSTMD
+1319 
-1332 GSFAG
+1332 
-1337 AAQYKEGIESLNTLI
+1337 
-1352 ENTRLQKEEQDILNE
+1352 
-1367 SLQETEAIFN
+1367 
-1377 NFTESMADSI
+1377 
-1387 DGQQEIAELWNQMVA
+1387 
-1402 NTQEVGEGGLFSINL
+1402 
-1417 DEMDELNEYLRE
+1417 
-1429 NADAMYAYEG
+1429 
-1439 ATDAAIDAYEEFQE
+1439 
-1453 SNTQL
+1453 
-1458 AEAAKSVG
+1458 
-1466 EAFENMAN
+1466 
-1474 NMGED
+1474 
-1479 AFEKIA
+1479 

-1491 TDQIKNLAKAAS
+1491 SDEMTRLAQEAAGGGQEAARELSNSVGKIYAAMNMENAEYYKEFVRYNQARLQDVATTTGIMATDYDNLAQFQNDLERWKAEVADGYHGDQYNSYLDMVRSKLQTAS
-1503 EGSIEAAKT
+1503 NAGADE
-1512 LQNEMGRVYATLNKD
+1512 Q
-1527 SATYFNNFKKVNED
+1527 
-1541 KIRVVAEATGIEA
+1541 KI
-1554 DNYATLA
+1554 
-1561 DYENA
+1561 
-1566 LEIWKRDKL
+1566 
-1575 GEHVEKKTN
+1575 
-1584 TIKDALMKQVQ
+1584 
-1595 NADKAGMTEAEINAR
+1595 
-1610 TTDAAARAG
+1610 AAATT
-1619 EIAALLVARN
+1619 AAANVESANQASIVANNMYQMVAR
-1629 AVEIAKQGGEA
+1629 AA
-1640 GREAG
+1640 
-1645 AQMIDAISGVDKQMG
+1645 DAISNIPLLGKLVSRGVQAIVNKFKSYVEQK
-1660 WTLSNL
+1660 SNEL
-1666 ANALRG
+1666 KSA
-1672 EGDDFQSL
+1672 QSVL
-1680 LNWIDGKIA
+1680 DA
-1689 EISAGGDFK
+1689 A
-1698 FNVKSIDMPSFDGFT
+1698 
-1713 YTAPSGSIDIP
+1713 
-1724 SYSGSTG
+1724 
-1731 SLGDY
+1731 LGDLNLDDITLDNY
-1736 GTEGPAVSGGG
+1736 LDDTTGVNNFVMPAGPQISTARPSSGTIGPSVSNSGG
-1747 GDKGG
+1747 GDKGSSGGKGKGG
-1752 SSKGSEEKEVE
+1752 SGSGSGSEEKEVE

-1780 QKQSLLDKLKK
+1780 QKESLLDKLKK

-1836 LSQQGVAFNI
+1836 LSQQGVAFNV

-1876 EEFEKLTEMMEAYE
+1876 EEFAKLTEMMEAYE

-1906 SIDAQREI
+1906 AIDAQREI

-1944 NEYEDMSDNYERT
+1944 DEYEDMSDNYERT

-1996 NTELKDA
+1996 NDELKDA

-2073 MSQINVLNGQMDV
+2073 MSQINVLNKQMDV
-2086 LQAQRDAL
+2086 LQTQRDAL

-2137 VDEMLSTLE
+2137 VNEMLSTLE

-2180 AISKLQQKVQKEID
+2180 AVSKLQQKVQKEID
-2194 ETTDPAKKKQLQKFM
+2194 ETSDPAKKKQLQKFM

-2253 RLVRDSQGN
+2253 RLVRDTQGN
-2262 WVYEFTEDANAIAKA
+2262 WVYEFTEDANAIQKA

-2371 SYAKTGDILENLTT
+2371 SYAKTGDVLENLTT

-2402 LEMSNIVSNLIS
+2402 LEMSDIVSNLIS
-2414 GDDGSIK
+2414 GDDDSIK

-2434 MNSVSNTISSTLENL
+2434 MDSVSNTISSTLENL
-2449 GTNTTITLEE
+2449 GTNTTITLEV

-2467 VSNMQDSWGT
+2467 VANMQNDWGI

-2497 QAIQGVQDKWTEYQG
+2497 QAIQGVQNKWKEYQG
-2512 KVQEVQEA
+2512 KVQEVQKA
-2520 TGTDLNTM
+2520 TGTDLNTI
-2528 KTNIENVDKATE
+2528 KTNIKNVDKATE

-2591 IDAIKRKNDTEA
+2591 IDALKRKNDTEA

-2618 GSSSN
+2618 GSSS
-2623 GGGGGNSSAKPAAP
+2623 SSSSSGSSSGAASPPAIK
-2637 SLNVGSTVKVKPGTR
+2637 VGSRVTLKPGTR
-2652 WYYDSWG
+2652 WYYDSYG
-2659 KDPSGMAYTSPLQ
+2659 ASPMGTVDSYHAKNSLQ
-2672 ITSISPYDSST
+2672 ITTTNSDS
-2683 HKYNLGTRAGEYL
+2683 KAGYPINVGPGPGQYV
-2696 GWVKKTDI
+2696 GWIRKSDI
-2704 QGYDTGGY
+2704 VGYDTGGY

-2798 EINADFSGVKSSNE
+2798 EINADFSGVKSANE

>member
-1 MANKIQFGIDFKL
+1 MAKINFTLDFNLNKDGIKQAGKELDALMKKLKDSPEFGL
-14 DKQGLTQAK
+14 DKELQKAYK
-23 SEIEKIKKSLQ
+23 SA
-34 EDTKLSISGDSI
+34 
-46 EKLKREIEAF
+46 EA
-56 DTALDRAF
+56 
-64 DKDLNKLNVNKLNSE
+64 
-79 LKKANISMS
+79 LKKALSKSFDKNFEKLGVREFNNELSKS
-88 DFSRSLAQAG
+88 GQSLNSVEKNLTAVGVKGAKAFNEIEYEINKVGLSVKQ
-98 ISGSDTFIGLQR
+98 SNKFLNEMFDTFSN
-110 EILKTGTEVKKTK
+110 TVKW
-123 GLVQDMADTLVKT
+123 GI
-136 AKWNVASSAINT
+136 ASSAMNQMT
-148 FSGSIQRAVG
+148 GAVQRAVG
-158 YIEGMDD
+158 FTKSLDE
-165 SLNNIRVVTG
+165 SLNNIQVVSG
-175 KSAKEMELF
+175 KNTAEMESF
-184 REEANEAAKALGKT
+184 AKEANEAAKALGKT
-198 TKEYSDASLIFFQQ
+198 TTEYTDASLIFFQQ
-212 GKNANEVK
+212 GKTASEVK

-247 MNGYVMEANKALEV
+247 MNGYVMEANRALEV

-269 AATGSDFQELAVG
+269 AATGSDFEELAIG

-296 IDQLSGMLATVT
+296 IDQLNGMLATVT

-329 SELQAGK
+329 SELKAGK
-336 EDEEGWTTG
+336 EDEDGWTTG
-345 KVEEALNQIGVS
+345 KVEEALNKVGMS
-357 VLDETGALRDM
+357 VLDEETGQLRDM
-368 GEVIDQIGGMWQNL
+368 GEVIEQIGGMWTDMNR
-382 NKESRVGVANAL
+382 ESQVAVANAL

-401 RLMAL
+401 RLIAL

-413 TDAVDTSQNALGSTL
+413 TDAVDVSQNALGSTM
-428 EQNTIRM
+428 EQNAVRM
-435 DSIGYKSKQLRAEVE
+435 DSLAYQSKQLEANLESMWMRIINE
-450 DLWDSL
+450 DTLAAGTTALNKLINMVNDFIDSL
-456 LDEDVFKS
+456 G
-464 SIDAMS
+464 
-470 SIVSGIDTVVESFGG
+470 GIG
-485 LENILLTLGGV
+485 NTLGVIG
-496 ATKVFSKQIAT
+496 ALAAGVFSKQIA
-507 GLVDMSKKVKDVYGG
+507 GSLQNAKDKLTDL
-522 AKEAITKKPELTSV
+522 AKEAKNDLSSMISTIKNLTPTGRLEGQNVSNNSESEEYRLAQQERISELQAGELKIKRNLSTEEHQRYKELTDIIAKESEALTLAMRNKEIAEDIAATGGLATTNVKAELNVLKSKEKALENIKNSVEAAKDSTKATTVEESVLLEKLGKQDQYTKNIVEQLKVSNKGRIQIKDIEELITKELEAQEDAQTAINELQKAGLNNAEAQLEAQEAKTAEITRQAEGEITKLEKKAKKEQLWSTVISGAAAAGTAIFELIGAYKEYNKEGATFEDQTNAITTGFSTMGASLMMIPSVWAKVAGAVSIATGWIIKFVRENTGMGEILKTNEAVLERYQNRMADIADAQERLNQVSDKFEEIDAITADGLLPEERESLQQIRNEIAELKPEMVDYYDAYGNAVLKNRDALKEMNDELERQREIERNAMKENSGNFGQEYGYRMAGIQEEIASKETELAAEQQYLNELLKGGPEAEAALRGSDKSMWKSRQEEIAAAIDSTEKKIASLNANLTDLRESSNSVGKDIQSNMIDVIVQSDGPIKNLGKSMQGLGANLLTQTRVMDSIKEAYQKAQDQFLSDEDSSALQKQAMDDIQARVEGIAQYFVDLKNANHEWVEALSKSNTQTQQYLSETMYNLGATKEEMDSLTSAFV
-536 ERAAKQSVAE
+536 SMVDGDNGFFDIAKLQDESNAMSQVFSSMMTTRMNTLEEYKSQLDAMKQEIFSTEDIDILAREWVASMT
-546 DPELNN
+546 NAIYN
-552 AQREIRNKLIDDGI
+552 AQREGDSTGAQGLQTMLDEFNRLGSTGNDTDMMARNEILFSDTELLEKNKALLDGQIDQY
-566 KLRKQEELVAKN
+566 LELSNSVATYQEQIAN
-578 LSAEDLKSFQQVKD
+578 LSEVQAELTDMSYNYLATMAETD
-592 ELMVEQKKLAVLKEQ
+592 EGY
-607 RDLKNKSAKKTVQ
+607 S
-620 DIDRNITV
+620 
-628 DQLEDAKELQK
+628 
-639 LTEKAVKDEEEKN
+639 
-652 EIVKEQQSNLDAIKR
+652 
-667 LRADEKTSAK
+667 
-677 QVLDIFTKEDDEIT
+677 
-691 TIQTK
+691 
-696 QKQLLELYNLQE
+696 Y
-708 DAFHDSTILAEELAR
+708 
-723 IEEEIAE
+723 IAE
-730 TLEDQNDELHNATLK
+730 TFNSFAEALGEFGGDMDGIFEGFDAELDGMV
-745 RKKLK
+745 
-750 EIAETSN
+750 
-757 ESQQEKDTDKNIK
+757 EK
-770 ELELKTAEYEKQAK
+770 
-784 NVAKVQAA
+784 
-792 MEGLGAAMQ
+792 M
-801 IVSTI
+801 
-806 RVFGQLNDDSL
+806 
-817 TAEERTNIVTTGLGQ
+817 
-832 ISAAALS
+832 
-839 LIPVLTSLA
+839 
-848 TAFGATWATALL
+848 
-860 PITAIVAGLAAV
+860 GLAADE
-872 GAVVYKVADTLNPVN
+872 A
-887 QMTRKNE
+887 KNI
-894 KALKNYKESLA
+894 
-905 EVVDE
+905 E
-910 QNRLNDSMA
+910 QD
-919 KLTQRENLEKNG
+919 
-931 LDPSELE
+931 
-938 EYKTLTDEIASSSPE
+938 
-953 MVAYYDAFGNAVIKS
+953 
-968 REEVD
+968 
-973 KLNESLKE
+973 
-981 KKKLLHDTMESQ
+981 
-993 SGSFG
+993 
-998 AEVAYLQ
+998 
-1005 TEGKKREAALNA
+1005 
-1017 QLDRQ
+1017 
-1022 QANLDDALASGNAKK
+1022 LAS
-1037 IQKAREELAETS
+1037 
-1049 NQLAK
+1049 
-1054 LSEEFDSIGEKA
+1054 
-1066 QETLVNPFIQG
+1066 
-1077 NKVFKEMGQG
+1077 
-1087 LQGFVGNIF
+1087 
-1096 NSNEVQK
+1096 
-1103 GLDDI
+1103 
-1108 AKDGTLTIKQLQE
+1108 
-1121 KSEEY
+1121 
-1126 LNSFKNGV
+1126 
-1134 LKLGGALSTLN
+1134 
-1145 NSGDQFS
+1145 
-1152 QDLVQNLSGLPQDV
+1152 
-1166 QKVLSSQLLTVSVGL
+1166 
-1181 NEEELLGE
+1181 
-1189 IKNIGNYIADGNLDT
+1189 NIGKA
-1204 FGVVEYFR
+1204 F
-1212 DVAGPQIAETLS
+1212 QTLPD
-1224 NNIKQGISDGLNSQE
+1224 KM
-1239 IQNALKEKSWV
+1239 
-1250 LGDTLGTNIAQALS
+1250 GDS
-1264 AAATSQK
+1264 YK
-1271 YLGNDATGAGIYEYN
+1271 D
-1286 YSEELRAQLLE
+1286 LL
-1297 LSSAFEQGGQVLVD
+1297 
-1311 ALANSSSE
+1311 
-1319 LLQALQTEMSTMD
+1319 
-1332 GSFAG
+1332 
-1337 AAQYKEGIESLNTLI
+1337 
-1352 ENTRLQKEEQDILNE
+1352 
-1367 SLQETEAIFN
+1367 
-1377 NFTESMADSI
+1377 
-1387 DGQQEIAELWNQMVA
+1387 
-1402 NTQEVGEGGLFSINL
+1402 
-1417 DEMDELNEYLRE
+1417 
-1429 NADAMYAYEG
+1429 
-1439 ATDAAIDAYEEFQE
+1439 
-1453 SNTQL
+1453 
-1458 AEAAKSVG
+1458 
-1466 EAFENMAN
+1466 
-1474 NMGED
+1474 
-1479 AFEKIA
+1479 

-1491 TDQIKNLAKAAS
+1491 SDEMTQLAQEAAG
-1503 EGSIEAAKT
+1503 GSKEAAKELSNSVGKMYAAMNMENAEYYKEFVKYNQAR
-1512 LQNEMGRVYATLNKD
+1512 LQDVAAT
-1527 SATYFNNFKKVNED
+1527 
-1541 KIRVVAEATGIEA
+1541 TGIMA
-1554 DNYATLA
+1554 A
-1561 DYENA
+1561 DYDNLAQFQNDLEKWKAEVADGYHGDQYNSYLDMVRSKLQTASNA
-1566 LEIWKRDKL
+1566 
-1575 GEHVEKKTN
+1575 G
-1584 TIKDALMKQVQ
+1584 
-1595 NADKAGMTEAEINAR
+1595 ADEQKI
-1610 TTDAAARAG
+1610 AAATT
-1619 EIAALLVARN
+1619 AAANVESANQASIVANNMYQMVAR
-1629 AVEIAKQGGEA
+1629 AA
-1640 GREAG
+1640 
-1645 AQMIDAISGVDKQMG
+1645 DAISNIPLLGKLVSRGVQAIVNKFKSYAEQK
-1660 WTLSNL
+1660 SNE
-1666 ANALRG
+1666 LRSA
-1672 EGDDFQSL
+1672 QSVL
-1680 LNWIDGKIA
+1680 DA
-1689 EISAGGDFK
+1689 A
-1698 FNVKSIDMPSFDGFT
+1698 
-1713 YTAPSGSIDIP
+1713 
-1724 SYSGSTG
+1724 
-1731 SLGDY
+1731 LGDLNLDDITLDNY
-1736 GTEGPAVSGGG
+1736 LDDTTGFDNFVMPAGPQISTTRPTSGTVGPGVSNSGG
-1747 GDKGG
+1747 GDKGKG
-1752 SSKGSEEKEVE
+1752 DKGSKEKEVE

-1836 LSQQGVAFNI
+1836 LSQQGVAFNV

-1876 EEFEKLTEMMEAYE
+1876 EEFAKLTEMMEAYE

-1906 SIDAQREI
+1906 AIDAQREI

-1944 NEYEDMSDNYERT
+1944 NEYEDLSDNYERT

-1962 EQVDLVE
+1962 EQVDLIE

-1996 NTELKDA
+1996 NAELKDA

-2023 DGLDINKKHLENFKS
+2023 DGLDLNKKHLENFKS

-2073 MSQINVLNGQMDV
+2073 MSQINVLNKQMDV
-2086 LQAQRDAL
+2086 LQTQREAL

-2137 VDEMLSTLE
+2137 VNEMLSTLE

-2180 AISKLQQKVQKEID
+2180 AVSKLQQKVQKEID
-2194 ETTDPAKKKQLQKFM
+2194 ETSDPAKKKQLQKFM

-2253 RLVRDSQGN
+2253 RLVRDTQGN
-2262 WVYEFTEDANAIAKA
+2262 WVYEFTEDANAIQKA

-2307 EEYYKEV
+2307 AEYYKEV

-2371 SYAKTGDILENLTT
+2371 SYAKTGDVLQNLTT

-2402 LEMSNIVSNLIS
+2402 LEMSDIVSNLIS
-2414 GDDGSIK
+2414 GDDDSIK

-2434 MNSVSNTISSTLENL
+2434 MDGVSNTISSTLENL

-2459 VKTAVGGL
+2459 VKTAVSGL
-2467 VSNMQDSWGT
+2467 VTNMQDGWGI
-2477 SVSDMISKMISTGGF
+2477 SVSDMISQMISTGGF

-2497 QAIQGVQDKWTEYQG
+2497 QAIQGVQDKWTEYQD
-2512 KVQEVQEA
+2512 KVQGVQNA
-2520 TGTDLNTM
+2520 TGTDLNTI
-2528 KTNIENVDKATE
+2528 KTNIENVDKSTE

-2613 GTSSG
+2613 GTSSS
-2618 GSSSN
+2618 GSSSSSSS
-2623 GGGGGNSSAKPAAP
+2623 GSSSSAASPPAIK
-2637 SLNVGSTVKVKPGTR
+2637 VGSRVTLKPGTR
-2652 WYYDSWG
+2652 WYYDSYG
-2659 KDPSGMAYTSPLQ
+2659 ASPMGTVDSYHAKNSLQ
-2672 ITSISPYDSST
+2672 ITTTNSDS
-2683 HKYNLGTRAGEYL
+2683 KAGYPINVGPGPGQYV
-2696 GWVKKTDI
+2696 GWIRKTDI
-2704 QGYDTGGY
+2704 VGYDTGGY

-2798 EINADFSGVKSSNE
+2798 EINADFSGVKSANE

>member
-1 MANKIQFGIDFKL
+1 MAKINFTLDFNLNKDGIKQAGRELDALMKKLKDSPEFGL
-14 DKQGLTQAK
+14 DKELQKAYK
-23 SEIEKIKKSLQ
+23 SAEALKKA
-34 EDTKLSISGDSI
+34 LSKSFDKNF
-46 EKLKREIEAF
+46 EKLGIKEF
-56 DTALDRAF
+56 
-64 DKDLNKLNVNKLNSE
+64 NSE
-79 LKKANISMS
+79 LSKSGQSLNSVEKNLTAVGVKGAKAFNEIEYEINKVGLSVKQSNKFLNEM
-88 DFSRSLAQAG
+88 F
-98 ISGSDTFIGLQR
+98 DTFSN
-110 EILKTGTEVKKTK
+110 TVKW
-123 GLVQDMADTLVKT
+123 GI
-136 AKWNVASSAINT
+136 ASSAMNQMT
-148 FSGSIQRAVG
+148 GAVQRAVG
-158 YIEGMDD
+158 FTKSLDE
-165 SLNNIRVVTG
+165 SLNNIQVVSG
-175 KSAKEMELF
+175 KNTAEMESF
-184 REEANEAAKALGKT
+184 AKEANEAAKALGKT
-198 TKEYSDASLIFFQQ
+198 TTEYTDASLIFFQQ
-212 GKNANEVK
+212 GKTASEVK

-296 IDQLSGMLATVT
+296 IDQLNGMLATVT

-329 SELQAGK
+329 SELQAGG

-345 KVEEALNQIGVS
+345 KVEKALNQIGVS
-357 VLDETGALRDM
+357 VLDDTGALRDM
-368 GEVIDQIGGMWQNL
+368 GDVIDQVGGMWENL
-382 NKESRVGVANAL
+382 NKESRVGVTNAL

-413 TDAVDTSQNALGSTL
+413 TDAVNTSQNALGSTM
-428 EQNTIRM
+428 EQNAVRM
-435 DSIGYKSKQLRAEVE
+435 DSLAYQSKQLEANLESMWMRILNE
-450 DLWDSL
+450 DTLAAGTTALNKLIDMVNDFIDSL
-456 LDEDVFKS
+456 G
-464 SIDAMS
+464 
-470 SIVSGIDTVVESFGG
+470 GIG
-485 LENILLTLGGV
+485 NTLGVIG
-496 ATKVFSKQIAT
+496 ALAAGVFSKQIA
-507 GLVDMSKKVKDVYGG
+507 GSLQNAKDKLTDL
-522 AKEAITKKPELTSV
+522 AKEAKNDLSSMISTIKNKTPTGRLEGQNISTNSESEEYRLAQQQRISELQAGELKIKRNLSTEEHQRYKELTGIIAKESEALTLAMKNKEIAEDIAATGGLATTNVKAELNVLKSKEKALENIKNSVEAAKDSTKATTVEESVLLEKLGKQDQYTKNIVEQLKVSNKGRIQIKDIEELITKELEAQEDAQTAINELQKAGLNNAEAQLEAQEAKTAEITRQAEGEITKLEKKAKKEQLWSTAISLAATAGTAIFGAAKALEEYNKEGATFEDQTNAITSGFSTMGASLMMIPNVWAKVAGAVSIATGWIIKFVRENTGMGEILKTNEAVLERYQNRMADIADAQERLNQVSDKFEEIDAITADGLLPEERESLQQIRNEIAELKPEMVDYYDAYGNAVLKNRDALKEMNDELERQREIERNAMKENSGNFGQEYGYRMAGIQEEIASKETELAAEQQYLNDLLKGGSEAEDALRGSDKSMWKSSQEEIAAAIDSTEKKIASLNANLTELRESSNSVGKDIQSNMIDVIVQSEGPIKNLGKSMQGLGANLLTQTRVMDSIKEAYQKAQDQFLSDEDSSALQKQAMNDIQARVERIAQYFVDLKNADHEWVEALSKSNTQTQQYLSETMYNLGATKEEMDSLTSAFV
-536 ERAAKQSVAE
+536 SMVDEDNGFFDIAKLQDESNAMSQVFSSMMTTRVNTLEEYKSQLDAMKQEIFSTEDIDILAREWVASMK
-546 DPELNN
+546 NAIYN
-552 AQREIRNKLIDDGI
+552 AQREGDSAGAQGLQAMLDEFNRLGSTGNDSDMMARNEILFSDTELLEKNKALLDGQIDQYLELSNSVATYQEQIANLSEAQAELTDMSYNYLATMAETDEGYSYMAETFNSFAEALGEFGGDMDGI
-566 KLRKQEELVAKN
+566 FEGFDAEL
-578 LSAEDLKSFQQVKD
+578 DG
-592 ELMVEQKKLAVLKEQ
+592 MVEK
-607 RDLKNKSAKKTVQ
+607 
-620 DIDRNITV
+620 
-628 DQLEDAKELQK
+628 
-639 LTEKAVKDEEEKN
+639 
-652 EIVKEQQSNLDAIKR
+652 
-667 LRADEKTSAK
+667 
-677 QVLDIFTKEDDEIT
+677 
-691 TIQTK
+691 
-696 QKQLLELYNLQE
+696 
-708 DAFHDSTILAEELAR
+708 
-723 IEEEIAE
+723 
-730 TLEDQNDELHNATLK
+730 
-745 RKKLK
+745 
-750 EIAETSN
+750 
-757 ESQQEKDTDKNIK
+757 
-770 ELELKTAEYEKQAK
+770 
-784 NVAKVQAA
+784 
-792 MEGLGAAMQ
+792 M
-801 IVSTI
+801 
-806 RVFGQLNDDSL
+806 
-817 TAEERTNIVTTGLGQ
+817 
-832 ISAAALS
+832 
-839 LIPVLTSLA
+839 
-848 TAFGATWATALL
+848 
-860 PITAIVAGLAAV
+860 GLAADE
-872 GAVVYKVADTLNPVN
+872 A
-887 QMTRKNE
+887 KNI
-894 KALKNYKESLA
+894 
-905 EVVDE
+905 E
-910 QNRLNDSMA
+910 QD
-919 KLTQRENLEKNG
+919 
-931 LDPSELE
+931 
-938 EYKTLTDEIASSSPE
+938 
-953 MVAYYDAFGNAVIKS
+953 
-968 REEVD
+968 
-973 KLNESLKE
+973 
-981 KKKLLHDTMESQ
+981 
-993 SGSFG
+993 
-998 AEVAYLQ
+998 
-1005 TEGKKREAALNA
+1005 
-1017 QLDRQ
+1017 
-1022 QANLDDALASGNAKK
+1022 LAS
-1037 IQKAREELAETS
+1037 
-1049 NQLAK
+1049 
-1054 LSEEFDSIGEKA
+1054 
-1066 QETLVNPFIQG
+1066 
-1077 NKVFKEMGQG
+1077 
-1087 LQGFVGNIF
+1087 
-1096 NSNEVQK
+1096 
-1103 GLDDI
+1103 
-1108 AKDGTLTIKQLQE
+1108 
-1121 KSEEY
+1121 
-1126 LNSFKNGV
+1126 
-1134 LKLGGALSTLN
+1134 
-1145 NSGDQFS
+1145 
-1152 QDLVQNLSGLPQDV
+1152 
-1166 QKVLSSQLLTVSVGL
+1166 
-1181 NEEELLGE
+1181 
-1189 IKNIGNYIADGNLDT
+1189 NIGKA
-1204 FGVVEYFR
+1204 F
-1212 DVAGPQIAETLS
+1212 
-1224 NNIKQGISDGLNSQE
+1224 
-1239 IQNALKEKSWV
+1239 
-1250 LGDTLGTNIAQALS
+1250 QALPDKMGDS
-1264 AAATSQK
+1264 YK
-1271 YLGNDATGAGIYEYN
+1271 D
-1286 YSEELRAQLLE
+1286 LL
-1297 LSSAFEQGGQVLVD
+1297 
-1311 ALANSSSE
+1311 
-1319 LLQALQTEMSTMD
+1319 
-1332 GSFAG
+1332 
-1337 AAQYKEGIESLNTLI
+1337 
-1352 ENTRLQKEEQDILNE
+1352 
-1367 SLQETEAIFN
+1367 
-1377 NFTESMADSI
+1377 
-1387 DGQQEIAELWNQMVA
+1387 
-1402 NTQEVGEGGLFSINL
+1402 
-1417 DEMDELNEYLRE
+1417 
-1429 NADAMYAYEG
+1429 
-1439 ATDAAIDAYEEFQE
+1439 
-1453 SNTQL
+1453 
-1458 AEAAKSVG
+1458 
-1466 EAFENMAN
+1466 
-1474 NMGED
+1474 
-1479 AFEKIA
+1479 

-1491 TDQIKNLAKAAS
+1491 SDEMTQLAQEAAG
-1503 EGSIEAAKT
+1503 GSKEAAKELSNSIGKMYAAMNMENAEYYKEFVKYNQAR
-1512 LQNEMGRVYATLNKD
+1512 LQDVAAT
-1527 SATYFNNFKKVNED
+1527 
-1541 KIRVVAEATGIEA
+1541 TGIMATDYDNLAQFQNDLERWKAEVA
-1554 DNYATLA
+1554 DGYHGDQYNSYLDMVRSKLQTASNAGA
-1561 DYENA
+1561 DEQK
-1566 LEIWKRDKL
+1566 I
-1575 GEHVEKKTN
+1575 
-1584 TIKDALMKQVQ
+1584 
-1595 NADKAGMTEAEINAR
+1595 
-1610 TTDAAARAG
+1610 AAATT
-1619 EIAALLVARN
+1619 AAANVESANQASIVANNMYQMVAR
-1629 AVEIAKQGGEA
+1629 AA
-1640 GREAG
+1640 
-1645 AQMIDAISGVDKQMG
+1645 DAISNIPLLGKLVSRGVQAIVNKFKSYAEQK
-1660 WTLSNL
+1660 SNE
-1666 ANALRG
+1666 LRSA
-1672 EGDDFQSL
+1672 QSIL
-1680 LNWIDGKIA
+1680 DA
-1689 EISAGGDFK
+1689 A
-1698 FNVKSIDMPSFDGFT
+1698 
-1713 YTAPSGSIDIP
+1713 
-1724 SYSGSTG
+1724 
-1731 SLGDY
+1731 LGDLNLDDITLDNY
-1736 GTEGPAVSGGG
+1736 LDDTTGVNNFVMPAGPQISTARPSSGTIGPSVSNSGG
-1747 GDKGG
+1747 GDKGSSGGKGKGG
-1752 SSKGSEEKEVE
+1752 SGSGSGSEEKEVE

-1780 QKQSLLDKLKK
+1780 QKESLLDKLKK

-1836 LSQQGVAFNI
+1836 LSQQGVAFNV

-1906 SIDAQREI
+1906 AIDAQREI

-1944 NEYEDMSDNYERT
+1944 DEYEDMSDNYERT

-1996 NTELKDA
+1996 NDELKDA

-2137 VDEMLSTLE
+2137 VNEMLSTLE

-2180 AISKLQQKVQKEID
+2180 AVSKLQQKVQKEID
-2194 ETTDPAKKKQLQKFM
+2194 ETSDPAKKKQLQKFM

-2253 RLVRDSQGN
+2253 RLVRDTQGN
-2262 WVYEFTEDANAIAKA
+2262 WVYEFTEDANAIQKA

-2371 SYAKTGDILENLTT
+2371 SYAKTGDVLENLTT

-2402 LEMSNIVSNLIS
+2402 LEMSDIVSDLIS
-2414 GDDGSIK
+2414 GDNDSIK

-2434 MNSVSNTISSTLENL
+2434 MDSVSNTISSTLENL

-2467 VSNMQDSWGT
+2467 VANMQEGWGI
-2477 SVSDMISKMISTGGF
+2477 SVSDMISQMISTGGF

-2512 KVQEVQEA
+2512 KVQEVQNA
-2520 TGTDLNTM
+2520 TGTDLNTI

-2591 IDAIKRKNDTEA
+2591 IDALKRKNDTEA

-2618 GSSSN
+2618 GSSS
-2623 GGGGGNSSAKPAAP
+2623 SSSSSGSSSGAASPPAIK
-2637 SLNVGSTVKVKPGTR
+2637 VGSRVTLKPGTR
-2652 WYYDSWG
+2652 WYYDSYG
-2659 KDPSGMAYTSPLQ
+2659 ASPMGTVDSYHAKNSLQ
-2672 ITSISPYDSST
+2672 ITTTNSDS
-2683 HKYNLGTRAGEYL
+2683 KAGYPINVGPGPGQYV
-2696 GWVKKTDI
+2696 GWIRKSDI
-2704 QGYDTGGY
+2704 VGYDTGGY

>member
-1 MANKIQFGIDFKL
+1 MAKINFTLDFNLNKDGIKQAGKELDALMKKLKDSPEFGIDKEL
-14 DKQGLTQAK
+14 QKAYK
-23 SEIEKIKKSLQ
+23 SA
-34 EDTKLSISGDSI
+34 
-46 EKLKREIEAF
+46 EA
-56 DTALDRAF
+56 
-64 DKDLNKLNVNKLNSE
+64 
-79 LKKANISMS
+79 LKKALSKSFDKNFEKLGVKEFNNELSKS
-88 DFSRSLAQAG
+88 GQSLNSVEKNLTAVGVKGAKAFNEIEYEINKVGLSVKQ
-98 ISGSDTFIGLQR
+98 SNKFLNEMFDTFGKTVKWGL
-110 EILKTGTEVKKTK
+110 
-123 GLVQDMADTLVKT
+123 
-136 AKWNVASSAINT
+136 ASSAMNQMT
-148 FSGSIQRAVG
+148 GAVQRAVG
-158 YIEGMDD
+158 FTKSLDE
-165 SLNNIRVVTG
+165 SLNNIQVVSG
-175 KSAKEMELF
+175 KNTAEMKSFAK
-184 REEANEAAKALGKT
+184 EANEAAKALGKT
-198 TKEYSDASLIFFQQ
+198 TTEYTDASLIFFQQ
-212 GKNANEVK
+212 GKTASEVRA
-220 ELTEATLLGA
+220 LTEATLMGA
-230 NITGESVS
+230 NVTGSSVT

-247 MNGYVMEANKALEV
+247 MNGYVFEANRALEV

-296 IDQLSGMLATVT
+296 IDQLNGMLATVT

-345 KVEEALNQIGVS
+345 KVEEALNKVGMS
-357 VLDETGALRDM
+357 VLDETGQLKDM
-368 GEVIDQIGGMWQNL
+368 GKVIEQIGEMWTDMNR
-382 NKESRVGVANAL
+382 ESQVAITNAL

-401 RLMAL
+401 RLIAL

-413 TDAVDTSQNALGSTL
+413 TDAVDVSQNALGATM
-428 EQNTIRM
+428 EQNAVRM
-435 DSIGYKSKQLRAEVE
+435 DSLAYQSKQLSANLESMWMRILNE
-450 DLWDSL
+450 DTLAAGTTALNKLIDMVNDFIDSL
-456 LDEDVFKS
+456 G
-464 SIDAMS
+464 
-470 SIVSGIDTVVESFGG
+470 GIG
-485 LENILLTLGGV
+485 NTLGVIGALAV
-496 ATKVFSKQIAT
+496 GVFSKQIAGSLQNTKDKLTDFAREAKNDLSSMISTIKNLTPT
-507 GLVDMSKKVKDVYGG
+507 GRLERQNTSSNSESEEYRLAQQERISELQAGELKIKRILSTEEHQRYKELTGII
-522 AKEAITKKPELTSV
+522 AKESEALTL
-536 ERAAKQSVAE
+536 AM
-546 DPELNN
+546 
-552 AQREIRNKLIDDGI
+552 
-566 KLRKQEELVAKN
+566 KN
-578 LSAEDLKSFQQVKD
+578 
-592 ELMVEQKKLAVLKEQ
+592 
-607 RDLKNKSAKKTVQ
+607 
-620 DIDRNITV
+620 
-628 DQLEDAKELQK
+628 
-639 LTEKAVKDEEEKN
+639 
-652 EIVKEQQSNLDAIKR
+652 
-667 LRADEKTSAK
+667 
-677 QVLDIFTKEDDEIT
+677 
-691 TIQTK
+691 
-696 QKQLLELYNLQE
+696 
-708 DAFHDSTILAEELAR
+708 
-723 IEEEIAE
+723 
-730 TLEDQNDELHNATLK
+730 
-745 RKKLK
+745 K
-750 EIAETSN
+750 EIAEDIAATGGLATTNVKAELNVLKSKEKALEN
-757 ESQQEKDTDKNIK
+757 IKNSVEAAKNSTKATTVEESVLLEKLGKQDQYTKNIVEQLKVSNKGRIQIKDIEELITK
-770 ELELKTAEYEKQAK
+770 ELEAQEDAQAAINELQKAGLNNAEAQLEAQEARTAEITSQAEGEITKLEKKAAREQLWSTVVSGAAAAGTAIFGVVGALKEYNKEGATFDDQTNAITNGFSTMGASLMAMPGIWTKVIGAVSMATGWIIKFVRENTGMGKILKTNEAVLERYQNRMADIADAQERLNQVSDKFEEIDAITADGLLPEERENLQQIKNEIAELKPEMVDYYDAYGNAVLKNRDALKEMNDELERQREIERNAMKENSGNFGQEYGYRMAGIQEEIASKETELAAEQQYLNELLKGGSKAKAALRGSDKSMWKSRQKEIEEAIDSTEKKIASLSTNLTDLRESYNSVGKDIQSNMIDVIVQSDGPIK
-784 NVAKVQAA
+784 NLGESMQ
-792 MEGLGAAMQ
+792 GLGANLLTQ
-801 IVSTI
+801 T
-806 RVFGQLNDDSL
+806 RVMDSVKDAYQKAQDQFLSDTDSSALQKQVMDDIQARVEGIAQYFVDLKNADHEWVETLSKSNTQTQQYLSETMYNLGATKEEMDSL
-817 TAEERTNIVTTGLGQ
+817 TG
-832 ISAAALS
+832 
-839 LIPVLTSLA
+839 
-848 TAFGATWATALL
+848 AF
-860 PITAIVAGLAAV
+860 VS
-872 GAVVYKVADTLNPVN
+872 
-887 QMTRKNE
+887 M
-894 KALKNYKESLA
+894 
-905 EVVDE
+905 VDGD
-910 QNRLNDSMA
+910 NGFFDIA
-919 KLTQRENLEKNG
+919 KLQDESNAMSQVFSSMMTTRMNT
-931 LDPSELE
+931 LE
-938 EYKTLTDEIASSSPE
+938 EYKS
-953 MVAYYDAFGNAVIKS
+953 
-968 REEVD
+968 
-973 KLNESLKE
+973 
-981 KKKLLHDTMESQ
+981 
-993 SGSFG
+993 
-998 AEVAYLQ
+998 
-1005 TEGKKREAALNA
+1005 
-1017 QLDRQ
+1017 QLDAMKQ
-1022 QANLDDALASGNAKK
+1022 EVFSTEDIDILARGWA
-1037 IQKAREELAETS
+1037 ARMRLAI
-1049 NQLAK
+1049 NGAQ
-1054 LSEEFDSIGEKA
+1054 SEGDYAGA
-1066 QETLVNPFIQG
+1066 
-1077 NKVFKEMGQG
+1077 QG
-1087 LQGFVGNIF
+1087 LQAMLDEFNRLGSTGNDADMMARNEILF
-1096 NSNEVQK
+1096 SDTALLKSSGVLPDDQIDQYIELSNAVATYQEQ
-1103 GLDDI
+1103 LANLSEAQAELTDMSYNYLATI
-1108 AKDGTLTIKQLQE
+1108 AETDEGYSYMAET
-1121 KSEEY
+1121 
-1126 LNSFKNGV
+1126 LNSFAEALGEFGGDMDGIFEGFDAELDGMIEKMGLAADEAKNIE
-1134 LKLGGALSTLN
+1134 
-1145 NSGDQFS
+1145 
-1152 QDLVQNLSGLPQDV
+1152 QDLAS
-1166 QKVLSSQLLTVSVGL
+1166 
-1181 NEEELLGE
+1181 
-1189 IKNIGNYIADGNLDT
+1189 NIGKA
-1204 FGVVEYFR
+1204 F
-1212 DVAGPQIAETLS
+1212 
-1224 NNIKQGISDGLNSQE
+1224 
-1239 IQNALKEKSWV
+1239 
-1250 LGDTLGTNIAQALS
+1250 QALPDKMGDS
-1264 AAATSQK
+1264 YK
-1271 YLGNDATGAGIYEYN
+1271 D
-1286 YSEELRAQLLE
+1286 LL
-1297 LSSAFEQGGQVLVD
+1297 
-1311 ALANSSSE
+1311 
-1319 LLQALQTEMSTMD
+1319 
-1332 GSFAG
+1332 
-1337 AAQYKEGIESLNTLI
+1337 
-1352 ENTRLQKEEQDILNE
+1352 
-1367 SLQETEAIFN
+1367 
-1377 NFTESMADSI
+1377 
-1387 DGQQEIAELWNQMVA
+1387 
-1402 NTQEVGEGGLFSINL
+1402 
-1417 DEMDELNEYLRE
+1417 
-1429 NADAMYAYEG
+1429 
-1439 ATDAAIDAYEEFQE
+1439 
-1453 SNTQL
+1453 
-1458 AEAAKSVG
+1458 
-1466 EAFENMAN
+1466 
-1474 NMGED
+1474 
-1479 AFEKIA
+1479 

-1491 TDQIKNLAKAAS
+1491 SDEMTKLAQEAAGGGKEAAKELSNSVGKIYAAMNMENADYYKEFVKYNQARLQDVAATTGIMATDYDNLAQFQNDLERWKAEVADGYHGDQYNSYLDMVRSKLKTASNAGADEQKIAAATTAAANVESANQASIVANNMYQMVAKAA
-1503 EGSIEAAKT
+1503 
-1512 LQNEMGRVYATLNKD
+1512 
-1527 SATYFNNFKKVNED
+1527 
-1541 KIRVVAEATGIEA
+1541 
-1554 DNYATLA
+1554 
-1561 DYENA
+1561 
-1566 LEIWKRDKL
+1566 
-1575 GEHVEKKTN
+1575 
-1584 TIKDALMKQVQ
+1584 
-1595 NADKAGMTEAEINAR
+1595 
-1610 TTDAAARAG
+1610 
-1619 EIAALLVARN
+1619 
-1629 AVEIAKQGGEA
+1629 
-1640 GREAG
+1640 
-1645 AQMIDAISGVDKQMG
+1645 DAISNIPLLGTLVSKGVQAIVNKFKSYAEQKSNELKSAQSILDAALG
-1660 WTLSNL
+1660 DLDLGDITLDNYL
-1666 ANALRG
+1666 
-1672 EGDDFQSL
+1672 DDTTGLDNFVMP
-1680 LNWIDGKIA
+1680 
-1689 EISAGGDFK
+1689 AG
-1698 FNVKSIDMPSFDGFT
+1698 PQL
-1713 YTAPSGSIDIP
+1713 
-1724 SYSGSTG
+1724 STG
-1731 SLGDY
+1731 RPTS
-1736 GTEGPAVSGGG
+1736 GTEGPSVSNSGGG
-1747 GDKGG
+1747 DKGKGG

-1796 YGKEL
+1796 YGREL

-1876 EEFEKLTEMMEAYE
+1876 GEFEKLTEMMEAYE
-1890 DMMLNSIIET
+1890 GMMLNSIIET

-1969 RLKIKLDEINNNP
+1969 RLKIKLDAINNNP

-1996 NTELKDA
+1996 NAELKDA

-2180 AISKLQQKVQKEID
+2180 AVSKLQQKVQKEID

-2371 SYAKTGDILENLTT
+2371 SYAKTGDVLENLTT

-2402 LEMSNIVSNLIS
+2402 LEMSDIVSNLIS
-2414 GDDGSIK
+2414 GDNDSIK

-2434 MNSVSNTISSTLENL
+2434 MDGVSNTISSTLGNL

-2467 VSNMQDSWGT
+2467 VTNMQNDWGI

-2637 SLNVGSTVKVKPGTR
+2637 SLNVGSTVKVKSGTR

-2659 KDPSGMAYTSPLQ
+2659 MNPSGKAYTTPLQ
-2672 ITSISPYDSST
+2672 ITSISPYADST
-2683 HKYNLGTRAGEYL
+2683 HKYNLGTKAGEYL

-2759 GMIAETSRRTIEAL
+2759 GMIAETSRKTIEAL